1 MLGVLKRRW
10 KPTKRAPS
18 VRGPDSPLS
27 SDLALD
33 KPRPIPSPRQIH
45 PLYGEKAGLLGY
57 CDPVGNAE
65 NFPPAPNIV
74 VEGGRIEFVRPS
86 QDGTTTPRRNTM
98 SRGSQTFN
106 EESEKSDPAKVRTA
120 HRDADPPLSSTACIS
135 ESLEERVQELEQA
148 LQAERLAAQRDRATI
163 TKLQRQINKGG
174 KEREEPSSLGER
186 HVRRPTGCVPAATI
200 SEQLRQHPAE
210 GGGDRSGL
218 RSGPSSKVT
227 RETTETGLAEE
238 EQETLEKKEVEGDS
252 SVVGSS
258 SSSSSG
264 GGSSGVVGDSERT
277 GRVQDKNTDVASGSS
292 GVSGVR
298 ARLSYRSGTLRLL
311 KGLVEG
317 PIGRVAAR
325 VHRWGTA
332 GGVNPSAPS
341 GRGECPGGEGTPR
354 RNVLDATKNC
364 RLMGANLTKQSRRE
378 ATQRDVERERRQ
390 RMEAEARV
398 REATAEAERA
408 RSRVHHL
415 QRELARMEETSRGL
429 LQHKHRAEQL
439 KQEKTALT
447 LSYEARVHQY
457 QAQISK
463 LQLENE
469 SMRGQLRGLEAAC
482 AGEVHAA
489 LVARL
494 ATLETEHAALARD
507 ADAQRRQY
515 ERCLDDV
522 ANQVVRALLSQ
533 KGLREEIGALQRRI
547 RELEAQNRAL
557 SGLLAQAATPG
568 TPSELIQGILEAGP
582 AAVVAALG
590 LDPSWVPLARPRSL
604 NLQIP
609 VMAATKCR
617 RNRPLAQKP
626 SEEEGSESPESGNRD
641 EGYSTMSSDVQGEGA
656 RQEPS
661 RGLEDLKEATDE
673 TEADVSPDAR
683 LVTLDAGDPD
693 VLFLPLNLTVGI
705 NPRHSYPPTKDLL
718 PYQHVMRSFSDSH
731 LCLKLTTT
739 TNFTPYKLPSPMG
752 SSSLLLVE
760 EEGWDAE
767 YVQQWLRLDD
777 SRSAQQHRDLLE
789 LEYDRAELED
799 WSFSLSTEDLV
810 PNESMV
816 WKEPATTTTP
826 ALPAIKE
833 HNPLEL
839 EEDAN
844 ECLWNGASYLADR
857 TGGELVALLMDART
871 TASWPYATSPGA
883 SWSSEDGALE
893 NSSKRSSAALS
904 GCSDDAESPSIGTDF
919 TRDFYRLVKFESTKS
934 LASTSSRSGRPPP
947 DREQAL
953 QSVLSFIAE
962 QQMYLAEVPSNILEQ
977 NNSTTEVLEEAG
989 NKDDCGTEAMCA
1001 DIETSVDQENSH
1013 GENIVETSS
1022 NDDLLD
1028 QIPVPSLAPEER
1040 IISAVACNG
1049 GVSYTT
1055 VAPSELG
1062 AVPEEDEEAATSSTP
1077 STVVS
1082 PARAPLLVEGR
1093 NRSLSFHERATSK
1106 DVIDEL
1112 NRMIRKGEETLL
1124 QDSQVPLEKLDL
1136 ACCCPTGWV
1145 HVERDIDFTDPK
1157 ARANLLDVMLA
1168 SSESSSATS
1177 SSGSA
1182 GSDSGDEPPDYR
1194 HLHRLHRY
1202 RRQKK
1207 EPV

>member
-10 KPTKRAPS
+10 KPSKRAS
-18 VRGPDSPLS
+18 NGRGTEANLGAE
-27 SDLALD
+27 LALD
-33 KPRPIPSPRQIH
+33 KPRPVASPRQIH

-57 CDPVGNAE
+57 CDSVGNTE
-65 NFPPAPNIV
+65 TFPPPPNIV

-86 QDGTTTPRRNTM
+86 QDIATTPRRNTV
-98 SRGSQTFN
+98 SRGSQTLADQP
-106 EESEKSDPAKVRTA
+106 EKSDPAK
-120 HRDADPPLSSTACIS
+120 
-135 ESLEERVQELEQA
+135 ESLEERVQELERT
-148 LQAERLAAQRDRATI
+148 LQAERAAAQRDRATI
-163 TKLQRQINKGG
+163 TRLQRQINK
-174 KEREEPSSLGER
+174 
-186 HVRRPTGCVPAATI
+186 
-200 SEQLRQHPAE
+200 
-210 GGGDRSGL
+210 
-218 RSGPSSKVT
+218 
-227 RETTETGLAEE
+227 
-238 EQETLEKKEVEGDS
+238 
-252 SVVGSS
+252 
-258 SSSSSG
+258 
-264 GGSSGVVGDSERT
+264 
-277 GRVQDKNTDVASGSS
+277 
-292 GVSGVR
+292 
-298 ARLSYRSGTLRLL
+298 
-311 KGLVEG
+311 
-317 PIGRVAAR
+317 
-325 VHRWGTA
+325 
-332 GGVNPSAPS
+332 
-341 GRGECPGGEGTPR
+341 
-354 RNVLDATKNC
+354 
-364 RLMGANLTKQSRRE
+364 RE

-408 RSRVHHL
+408 RTRVHHL
-415 QRELARMEETSRGL
+415 QRELVRMEESARGI
-429 LQHKHRAEQL
+429 LQQKQRAEQL

-447 LSYEARVHQY
+447 LSYE
-457 QAQISK
+457 
-463 LQLENE
+463 
-469 SMRGQLRGLEAAC
+469 
-482 AGEVHAA
+482 
-489 LVARL
+489 
-494 ATLETEHAALARD
+494 
-507 ADAQRRQY
+507 
-515 ERCLDDV
+515 
-522 ANQVVRALLSQ
+522 
-533 KGLREEIGALQRRI
+533 GLREEIGALQRRI

-557 SGLLAQAATPG
+557 SGLLAQATSPG
-568 TPSELIQGILEAGP
+568 SPTDLIHGILEAGP
-582 AAVVAALG
+582 AALVAALS
-590 LDPSWVPLARPRSL
+590 LDAAWVPLTRPRSL

-609 VMAATKCR
+609 VMATAKCR
-617 RNRPLAQKP
+617 RARPLGQKP

-641 EGYSTMSSDVQGEGA
+641 EGYSTMSSDVQGEGT
-656 RQEPS
+656 RQEPA

-739 TNFTPYKLPSPMG
+739 ASLSPYNIASPSG
-752 SSSLLLVE
+752 SSVVLVE

-777 SRSAQQHRDLLE
+777 TRSAQQHRDLLE

-799 WSFSLSTEDLV
+799 WSFSLSTEDLAQG
-810 PNESMV
+810 EST
-816 WKEPATTTTP
+816 WKEPAITP

-833 HNPLEL
+833 QNPLEL

-857 TGGELVALLMDART
+857 AGGELVALLMDART
-871 TASWPYATSPGA
+871 SGPWPYASSPGA
-883 SWSSEDGALE
+883 SWSSEEGGPE

-904 GCSDDAESPSIGTDF
+904 GCSDDPDSPSVGTDF

-934 LASTSSRSGRPPP
+934 LASTSSRGGKPPE
-947 DREQAL
+947 REQAL
-953 QSVLSFIAE
+953 QNVLSFIAE
-962 QQMYLAEVPSNILEQ
+962 QQMYLAELPHHYHDPANCNETPNPGEAAIAACAVSQNERVCETAESGSGDKENGGHENPLEMEPSDDILEQ
-977 NNSTTEVLEEAG
+977 IL
-989 NKDDCGTEAMCA
+989 
-1001 DIETSVDQENSH
+1001 
-1013 GENIVETSS
+1013 
-1022 NDDLLD
+1022 
-1028 QIPVPSLAPEER
+1028 VPSLAPDER
-1040 IISAVACNG
+1040 IISTVSCNG
-1049 GVSYTT
+1049 GISYTT

-1082 PARAPLLVEGR
+1082 PARGPLLVEGR
-1093 NRSLSFHERATSK
+1093 DRTFSFHERATSK

-1112 NRMIRKGEETLL
+1112 NRMIRKGEDHPAS
-1124 QDSQVPLEKLDL
+1124 QDAAQTVLEKLDL

-1207 EPV
+1207 ASAAQAQRVLRIPSAWGASARPSIIGRDDFFVRYGDKEREAVATFDFLNDICTLSSPSDSNSSLLDIAESPSFNADCKDDLMKISPL

>member
-10 KPTKRAPS
+10 KPSKRAS
-18 VRGPDSPLS
+18 SGRGPDSPLS

-33 KPRPIPSPRQIH
+33 KPRPTPSPRQIH

-57 CDPVGNAE
+57 CDTVGNTE

-86 QDGTTTPRRNTM
+86 QDGTTTSRRNTM
-98 SRGSQTFN
+98 SRASQTFN
-106 EESEKSDPAKVRTA
+106 EQQEKSDPAK
-120 HRDADPPLSSTACIS
+120 

-148 LQAERLAAQRDRATI
+148 LLAERIAAQRDRATI
-163 TKLQRQINKGG
+163 TKLQRQINK
-174 KEREEPSSLGER
+174 
-186 HVRRPTGCVPAATI
+186 
-200 SEQLRQHPAE
+200 
-210 GGGDRSGL
+210 
-218 RSGPSSKVT
+218 
-227 RETTETGLAEE
+227 
-238 EQETLEKKEVEGDS
+238 
-252 SVVGSS
+252 
-258 SSSSSG
+258 
-264 GGSSGVVGDSERT
+264 
-277 GRVQDKNTDVASGSS
+277 
-292 GVSGVR
+292 
-298 ARLSYRSGTLRLL
+298 
-311 KGLVEG
+311 
-317 PIGRVAAR
+317 
-325 VHRWGTA
+325 
-332 GGVNPSAPS
+332 
-341 GRGECPGGEGTPR
+341 
-354 RNVLDATKNC
+354 
-364 RLMGANLTKQSRRE
+364 RE

-390 RMEAEARV
+390 RMEAEVRV

-415 QRELARMEETSRGL
+415 QRELARMEESSRSL
-429 LQHKHRAEQL
+429 LQQKHRAEQL

-482 AGEVHAA
+482 AGEVHAT

-557 SGLLAQAATPG
+557 SGLLAQAASPG
-568 TPSELIQGILEAGP
+568 SPTELIQGILEAGP
-582 AAVVAALG
+582 AALVAALG
-590 LDPSWVPLARPRSL
+590 LDPAWVPLSRPRSL

-617 RNRPLAQKP
+617 RSRPLAQKP

-641 EGYSTMSSDVQGEGA
+641 EGYSTMSSDVQGEGT

-661 RGLEDLKEATDE
+661 ARGLEDLKEATDE

-683 LVTLDAGDPD
+683 LVALDTGDPD

-739 TNFTPYKLPSPMG
+739 ANFTPYKLPSPMG

-810 PNESMV
+810 QNESAM
-816 WKEPATTTTP
+816 WKEQPATTNTP

-833 HNPLEL
+833 HNLVEL

-857 TGGELVALLMDART
+857 AGGELVALLMDAR
-871 TASWPYATSPGA
+871 ANGPWPYASSPGA
-883 SWSSEDGALE
+883 SWSSEEGALE

-904 GCSDDAESPSIGTDF
+904 GCSDDPDTPSIGTDF

-962 QQMYLAEVPSNILEQ
+962 QQMYLAELPNNPVEPHNVSHSTEEMDTNKNDSMGETKITELEGSSVQ
-977 NNSTTEVLEEAG
+977 ENTG
-989 NKDDCGTEAMCA
+989 NA
-1001 DIETSVDQENSH
+1001 IETSN
-1013 GENIVETSS
+1013 
-1022 NDDLLD
+1022 NDELLD
-1028 QIPVPSLAPEER
+1028 QIQVPPLAPEER
-1040 IISAVACNG
+1040 IVSAVSCNG
-1049 GVSYTT
+1049 GISYTT

-1082 PARAPLLVEGR
+1082 PARATLLVEGR
-1093 NRSLSFHERATSK
+1093 DRTLSFHERATSK

-1112 NRMIRKGEETLL
+1112 NRMIRKGEDNTNNANNE
-1124 QDSQVPLEKLDL
+1124 SQVHLEKLDL

-1207 EPV
+1207 ASAAQAHRVLRLPSTWGSSRPSIIGRGDDFFVRYGDKEREAVASFDFLDEFVAATMTTATVPSSSLGSDGSPLDLDDDAPSTDLNSDIMKLSPL

>member
-1 MLGVLKRRW
+1 
-10 KPTKRAPS
+10 
-18 VRGPDSPLS
+18 
-27 SDLALD
+27 
-33 KPRPIPSPRQIH
+33 
-45 PLYGEKAGLLGY
+45 
-57 CDPVGNAE
+57 
-65 NFPPAPNIV
+65 
-74 VEGGRIEFVRPS
+74 
-86 QDGTTTPRRNTM
+86 M
-98 SRGSQTFN
+98 SRGSQTFSD
-106 EESEKSDPAKVRTA
+106 ESEKSDPAKVRSA
-120 HRDADPPLSSTACIS
+120 EWCIGNPLLSSRACIN

-148 LQAERLAAQRDRATI
+148 LQAERFAAQRDRATI
-163 TKLQRQINKGG
+163 TKLQRQINK
-174 KEREEPSSLGER
+174 
-186 HVRRPTGCVPAATI
+186 
-200 SEQLRQHPAE
+200 
-210 GGGDRSGL
+210 
-218 RSGPSSKVT
+218 
-227 RETTETGLAEE
+227 
-238 EQETLEKKEVEGDS
+238 
-252 SVVGSS
+252 
-258 SSSSSG
+258 
-264 GGSSGVVGDSERT
+264 
-277 GRVQDKNTDVASGSS
+277 
-292 GVSGVR
+292 
-298 ARLSYRSGTLRLL
+298 
-311 KGLVEG
+311 
-317 PIGRVAAR
+317 
-325 VHRWGTA
+325 
-332 GGVNPSAPS
+332 
-341 GRGECPGGEGTPR
+341 
-354 RNVLDATKNC
+354 
-364 RLMGANLTKQSRRE
+364 RE

-507 ADAQRRQY
+507 ADAQRHQY

-547 RELEAQNRAL
+547 RELEAQNRTL
-557 SGLLAQAATPG
+557 SGLLAQAASPG
-568 TPSELIQGILEAGP
+568 SPTELIQGILEAGP

-590 LDPSWVPLARPRSL
+590 LDPAWVPLARPRSL

-683 LVTLDAGDPD
+683 LVALDAGDPD

-739 TNFTPYKLPSPMG
+739 TNFTPYKLSSPIG

-810 PNESMV
+810 QNESTV
-816 WKEPATTTTP
+816 WKEPATTTTTP

-857 TGGELVALLMDART
+857 TGGELVALLMDARAT
-871 TASWPYATSPGA
+871 GSWPYATSPGA
-883 SWSSEDGALE
+883 SWSSEEGALE

-904 GCSDDAESPSIGTDF
+904 GCSDDPDSPSVGTDF

-962 QQMYLAEVPSNILEQ
+962 QQMYLAELPNNLLEHGNVPLA
-977 NNSTTEVLEEAG
+977 TEVVEETE
-989 NKDDCGTEAMCA
+989 NKDERGTEAMCTE
-1001 DIETSVDQENSH
+1001 IETSVDQDNSNTENV
-1013 GENIVETSS
+1013 VETSS

-1093 NRSLSFHERATSK
+1093 DRSLSFHERATSK

-1112 NRMIRKGEETLL
+1112 NRMIRKGEEHTVTHE
-1124 QDSQVPLEKLDL
+1124 SQVPLEKLDL

-1157 ARANLLDVMLA
+1157 ARANLLDVMLE

-1207 EPV
+1207 ASAAQAHRVLRLPSTWGSSRPSIIGRGEDFFVRYGDKEREAVASFDFLDEIVPPSSRGSNTSLIDLDDTPSAELRGDIMKLSPL

>member
-10 KPTKRAPS
+10 KPSKRAS
-18 VRGPDSPLS
+18 SGRGSDSPLS
-27 SDLALD
+27 SELALD

-57 CDPVGNAE
+57 YDAVGNTE

-86 QDGTTTPRRNTM
+86 HDGTTTRRNTV
-98 SRGSQTFN
+98 SRGSQTFI
-106 EESEKSDPAKVRTA
+106 EQQEKSDPAKE
-120 HRDADPPLSSTACIS
+120 C
-135 ESLEERVQELEQA
+135 LEERVLELEKL
-148 LQAERLAAQRDRATI
+148 LQNERAAAQRDRATI
-163 TKLQRQINKGG
+163 TKLQRQINK
-174 KEREEPSSLGER
+174 
-186 HVRRPTGCVPAATI
+186 
-200 SEQLRQHPAE
+200 
-210 GGGDRSGL
+210 
-218 RSGPSSKVT
+218 
-227 RETTETGLAEE
+227 
-238 EQETLEKKEVEGDS
+238 
-252 SVVGSS
+252 
-258 SSSSSG
+258 
-264 GGSSGVVGDSERT
+264 
-277 GRVQDKNTDVASGSS
+277 
-292 GVSGVR
+292 
-298 ARLSYRSGTLRLL
+298 
-311 KGLVEG
+311 
-317 PIGRVAAR
+317 
-325 VHRWGTA
+325 
-332 GGVNPSAPS
+332 
-341 GRGECPGGEGTPR
+341 
-354 RNVLDATKNC
+354 
-364 RLMGANLTKQSRRE
+364 RE
-378 ATQRDVERERRQ
+378 ATQRDVERERRL
-390 RMEAEARV
+390 RMEAESRV

-408 RSRVHHL
+408 RARVHHL

-429 LQHKHRAEQL
+429 LQHKQRAEQL
-439 KQEKTALT
+439 KQERTALT
-447 LSYEARVHQY
+447 LSYETRVHQY
-457 QAQISK
+457 QNQISK

-494 ATLETEHAALARD
+494 ATLETEHVALARD

-533 KGLREEIGALQRRI
+533 KGLREEIGTLQRRI

-557 SGLLAQAATPG
+557 SGLLAQATSAASPG
-568 TPSELIQGILEAGP
+568 SPTELIQSIIEAGP
-582 AAVVAALG
+582 AALVAALG
-590 LDPSWVPLARPRSL
+590 LDASWVPLSRPRSL
-604 NLQIP
+604 NLKIP
-609 VMAATKCR
+609 VMATTKCR
-617 RNRPLAQKP
+617 RNRPLGQKA

-656 RQEPS
+656 RQEPA

-683 LVTLDAGDPD
+683 LVALDTADPD

-705 NPRHSYPPTKDLL
+705 NPRHSYPPSKDLL

-731 LCLKLTTT
+731 LYLKLAAATANLTHS
-739 TNFTPYKLPSPMG
+739 PYNIPSPAG

-799 WSFSLSTEDLV
+799 WSFSLSSEDLRAE
-810 PNESMV
+810 PT
-816 WKEPATTTTP
+816 WKEETRPLAPT
-826 ALPAIKE
+826 LPAIKE
-833 HNPLEL
+833 HNPIEL

-857 TGGELVALLMDART
+857 TGGELVALLMDTR
-871 TASWPYATSPGA
+871 SSGPWPYASSPGA
-883 SWSSEDGALE
+883 SWSSEDGILE
-893 NSSKRSSAALS
+893 CSSKRSSAALS
-904 GCSDDAESPSIGTDF
+904 GYSDDQDSPSIVADYEYKGDNGVLIDHEGSGDPKPSAEATE
-919 TRDFYRLVKFESTKS
+919 RL
-934 LASTSSRSGRPPP
+934 P
-947 DREQAL
+947 
-953 QSVLSFIAE
+953 
-962 QQMYLAEVPSNILEQ
+962 EVP
-977 NNSTTEVLEEAG
+977 
-989 NKDDCGTEAMCA
+989 
-1001 DIETSVDQENSH
+1001 
-1013 GENIVETSS
+1013 
-1022 NDDLLD
+1022 
-1028 QIPVPSLAPEER
+1028 PVPSGQSGEQFER
-1040 IISAVACNG
+1040 IQGISSLPDDRIVPCTG
-1049 GVSYTT
+1049 LG
-1055 VAPSELG
+1055 ELG
-1062 AVPEEDEEAATSSTP
+1062 AVPEEDEEGATSSTP

-1082 PARAPLLVEGR
+1082 PARAPLLIEGQD
-1093 NRSLSFHERATSK
+1093 RSISFHERATSK
-1106 DVIDEL
+1106 DVINEL
-1112 NRMIRKGEETLL
+1112 NRMIRKGEEN
-1124 QDSQVPLEKLDL
+1124 QNQSQEQNVSIDKLDL

-1182 GSDSGDEPPDYR
+1182 GSDSGDEPSDYR

-1207 EPV
+1207 ASAVQAHRVLRLTSSWGSTRPSIIGRGDDFYVRYGDKEREAVASFDFLDDITANSSSSGELDDLLPTTEFMKVSPL

>member
-10 KPTKRAPS
+10 KPSKRASS

-106 EESEKSDPAKVRTA
+106 DEPEKSDPAK
-120 HRDADPPLSSTACIS
+120 

-148 LQAERLAAQRDRATI
+148 LQAERVAAQRDRATI
-163 TKLQRQINKGG
+163 TKLQRQINK
-174 KEREEPSSLGER
+174 
-186 HVRRPTGCVPAATI
+186 
-200 SEQLRQHPAE
+200 
-210 GGGDRSGL
+210 
-218 RSGPSSKVT
+218 
-227 RETTETGLAEE
+227 
-238 EQETLEKKEVEGDS
+238 
-252 SVVGSS
+252 
-258 SSSSSG
+258 
-264 GGSSGVVGDSERT
+264 
-277 GRVQDKNTDVASGSS
+277 
-292 GVSGVR
+292 
-298 ARLSYRSGTLRLL
+298 
-311 KGLVEG
+311 
-317 PIGRVAAR
+317 
-325 VHRWGTA
+325 
-332 GGVNPSAPS
+332 
-341 GRGECPGGEGTPR
+341 
-354 RNVLDATKNC
+354 
-364 RLMGANLTKQSRRE
+364 RE

-415 QRELARMEETSRGL
+415 QRELARMEESSRGL

-557 SGLLAQAATPG
+557 SGLLAQAASPG
-568 TPSELIQGILEAGP
+568 SPTELIQGILEAGP

-590 LDPSWVPLARPRSL
+590 LDPAWVPLSRPRSL

-683 LVTLDAGDPD
+683 LVALDAGDPD

-810 PNESMV
+810 QNESTV
-816 WKEPATTTTP
+816 WKEPAPTATP

-844 ECLWNGASYLADR
+844 ECLWNDASYLADR
-857 TGGELVALLMDART
+857 TGGELVALLMDARAT
-871 TASWPYATSPGA
+871 GSWPYATSPGA
-883 SWSSEDGALE
+883 SWSSEEGALE

-904 GCSDDAESPSIGTDF
+904 GCSDDPDSPSIGTDF

-962 QQMYLAEVPSNILEQ
+962 QQMYLAELPNNLLEHNNAPLASEVP
-977 NNSTTEVLEEAG
+977 EEAE
-989 NKDDCGTEAMCA
+989 NKEECGTEALCTEM
-1001 DIETSVDQENSH
+1001 ETSVDQENTDA
-1013 GENIVETSS
+1013 ENIVETSS

-1028 QIPVPSLAPEER
+1028 QITVPFLAPEER

-1082 PARAPLLVEGR
+1082 PARAPLLIEGR
-1093 NRSLSFHERATSK
+1093 DRSLSFHERATSK

-1112 NRMIRKGEETLL
+1112 NRMIRKGEENTHN
-1124 QDSQVPLEKLDL
+1124 QDTQLPLEKLDL

-1207 EPV
+1207 VTTTKKFRRKQLLSCSLRVID

>member
-10 KPTKRAPS
+10 KPSKRASS

-57 CDPVGNAE
+57 CDPLGNAE

-106 EESEKSDPAKVRTA
+106 DESEKSDPAK
-120 HRDADPPLSSTACIS
+120 

-163 TKLQRQINKGG
+163 TKLQRQINK
-174 KEREEPSSLGER
+174 
-186 HVRRPTGCVPAATI
+186 
-200 SEQLRQHPAE
+200 
-210 GGGDRSGL
+210 
-218 RSGPSSKVT
+218 
-227 RETTETGLAEE
+227 
-238 EQETLEKKEVEGDS
+238 
-252 SVVGSS
+252 
-258 SSSSSG
+258 
-264 GGSSGVVGDSERT
+264 
-277 GRVQDKNTDVASGSS
+277 
-292 GVSGVR
+292 
-298 ARLSYRSGTLRLL
+298 
-311 KGLVEG
+311 
-317 PIGRVAAR
+317 
-325 VHRWGTA
+325 
-332 GGVNPSAPS
+332 
-341 GRGECPGGEGTPR
+341 
-354 RNVLDATKNC
+354 
-364 RLMGANLTKQSRRE
+364 RE

-557 SGLLAQAATPG
+557 SGLLAQAANPG
-568 TPSELIQGILEAGP
+568 SPTELIQGILEAGP
-582 AAVVAALG
+582 AALVAALG
-590 LDPSWVPLARPRSL
+590 LDPAWVPLSRPRSL

-683 LVTLDAGDPD
+683 LVALDAGDPD

-777 SRSAQQHRDLLE
+777 SRSAQQHRDHLE

-810 PNESMV
+810 QNESTV
-816 WKEPATTTTP
+816 WKEPSTTTTP

-857 TGGELVALLMDART
+857 TGGELVALLMDARAT
-871 TASWPYATSPGA
+871 GSWPYATSPGA
-883 SWSSEDGALE
+883 SWSSEEGAFE

-904 GCSDDAESPSIGTDF
+904 GCSDDPDSPSIGTDF

-962 QQMYLAEVPSNILEQ
+962 QQMYLAELPNNLLEH
-977 NNSTTEVLEEAG
+977 NSATLATEVLEETEH
-989 NKDDCGTEAMCA
+989 KDESGTEAMCA
-1001 DIETSVDQENSH
+1001 EIETSVDQDSSNI
-1013 GENIVETSS
+1013 ENIAETSS

-1093 NRSLSFHERATSK
+1093 DRSLSFHERATSK

-1112 NRMIRKGEETLL
+1112 NRMIRKGEENTVT
-1124 QDSQVPLEKLDL
+1124 QETQVPLEKLDL

-1157 ARANLLDVMLA
+1157 ARANLLDVMLE

-1207 EPV
+1207 DGSSYAVCFDCHKKSYVVRLSDDQFL

>member
-10 KPTKRAPS
+10 KPSKRASS
-18 VRGPDSPLS
+18 VRGPDSPLN

-86 QDGTTTPRRNTM
+86 QDGTTTPRRNTT

-106 EESEKSDPAKVRTA
+106 DEPEKSDPAKVRNWQR
-120 HRDADPPLSSTACIS
+120 HNNILSPSLLKTVSDLTFEYCNINHQLE

-148 LQAERLAAQRDRATI
+148 LQAERVAAQRDRATI
-163 TKLQRQINKGG
+163 TKLQRQINK
-174 KEREEPSSLGER
+174 
-186 HVRRPTGCVPAATI
+186 
-200 SEQLRQHPAE
+200 
-210 GGGDRSGL
+210 
-218 RSGPSSKVT
+218 
-227 RETTETGLAEE
+227 
-238 EQETLEKKEVEGDS
+238 
-252 SVVGSS
+252 
-258 SSSSSG
+258 
-264 GGSSGVVGDSERT
+264 
-277 GRVQDKNTDVASGSS
+277 
-292 GVSGVR
+292 
-298 ARLSYRSGTLRLL
+298 
-311 KGLVEG
+311 
-317 PIGRVAAR
+317 
-325 VHRWGTA
+325 
-332 GGVNPSAPS
+332 
-341 GRGECPGGEGTPR
+341 
-354 RNVLDATKNC
+354 
-364 RLMGANLTKQSRRE
+364 RE

-415 QRELARMEETSRGL
+415 QRELARMEESSRGL

-533 KGLREEIGALQRRI
+533 KSLREEIGALQRRI

-557 SGLLAQAATPG
+557 SGLLAQAASPG
-568 TPSELIQGILEAGP
+568 SPSELIQGILEAGP

-590 LDPSWVPLARPRSL
+590 LDPSWVPLSRPRSL

-683 LVTLDAGDPD
+683 LVALDAGDPD

-810 PNESMV
+810 QNETTV
-816 WKEPATTTTP
+816 WKEPVPTP

-857 TGGELVALLMDART
+857 TGGELVALLMDARAT
-871 TASWPYATSPGA
+871 GSWPYATSPGA
-883 SWSSEDGALE
+883 SWSSEEGVLE

-904 GCSDDAESPSIGTDF
+904 GCSDDPDSPSIGTDF

-962 QQMYLAEVPSNILEQ
+962 QQMYLAELPNNLLEH
-977 NNSTTEVLEEAG
+977 NASLTTEALEKTE
-989 NKDDCGTEAMCA
+989 NKDECGTEGMC
-1001 DIETSVDQENSH
+1001 IEMETSIDQDNSNAD
-1013 GENIVETSS
+1013 NIVETSS

-1028 QIPVPSLAPEER
+1028 QIPVPPLAPEER

-1082 PARAPLLVEGR
+1082 PARAPLLIEGR
-1093 NRSLSFHERATSK
+1093 DRSLSFHERATSK

-1112 NRMIRKGEETLL
+1112 NRMIRKGEEHNLNQETHL
-1124 QDSQVPLEKLDL
+1124 PLEKLDL

-1168 SSESSSATS
+1168 SSESSSAAS
-1177 SSGSA
+1177 SNGSA

-1207 EPV
+1207 ASAAQAHRVLRLPSTWGSSRPSIIGRGDDFFVRYGDKEREAVASFDFLDEFVAPSLTGSNASLIDLDDTPSPDLHSDIMTLSPL

>member
-1 MLGVLKRRW
+1 
-10 KPTKRAPS
+10 
-18 VRGPDSPLS
+18 
-27 SDLALD
+27 
-33 KPRPIPSPRQIH
+33 
-45 PLYGEKAGLLGY
+45 
-57 CDPVGNAE
+57 
-65 NFPPAPNIV
+65 
-74 VEGGRIEFVRPS
+74 
-86 QDGTTTPRRNTM
+86 M
-98 SRGSQTFN
+98 SRGSQTFSD
-106 EESEKSDPAKVRTA
+106 ESEKSDPAKVRSA
-120 HRDADPPLSSTACIS
+120 EWCIGNPLLSSRACIN

-148 LQAERLAAQRDRATI
+148 LQAERFAAQRDRATI
-163 TKLQRQINKGG
+163 TKLQRQINK
-174 KEREEPSSLGER
+174 
-186 HVRRPTGCVPAATI
+186 
-200 SEQLRQHPAE
+200 
-210 GGGDRSGL
+210 
-218 RSGPSSKVT
+218 
-227 RETTETGLAEE
+227 
-238 EQETLEKKEVEGDS
+238 
-252 SVVGSS
+252 
-258 SSSSSG
+258 
-264 GGSSGVVGDSERT
+264 
-277 GRVQDKNTDVASGSS
+277 
-292 GVSGVR
+292 
-298 ARLSYRSGTLRLL
+298 
-311 KGLVEG
+311 
-317 PIGRVAAR
+317 
-325 VHRWGTA
+325 
-332 GGVNPSAPS
+332 
-341 GRGECPGGEGTPR
+341 
-354 RNVLDATKNC
+354 
-364 RLMGANLTKQSRRE
+364 RE

-547 RELEAQNRAL
+547 RELEAQNRTL
-557 SGLLAQAATPG
+557 SGLLAQAASPG
-568 TPSELIQGILEAGP
+568 SPTELIQGILEAGP

-590 LDPSWVPLARPRSL
+590 LDPAWVPLARPRSL

-683 LVTLDAGDPD
+683 LVALDAGDPD

-739 TNFTPYKLPSPMG
+739 TNFTPYKLSSPIG

-810 PNESMV
+810 QNESTV
-816 WKEPATTTTP
+816 WKEPATTTTTP

-857 TGGELVALLMDART
+857 TGGELVALLMDARAT
-871 TASWPYATSPGA
+871 GSWPYATSPGA
-883 SWSSEDGALE
+883 SWSSEEGALE

-904 GCSDDAESPSIGTDF
+904 GCSDDPDSPSVGTDF

-962 QQMYLAEVPSNILEQ
+962 QQMYLAELPNNLLEHGNVPLA
-977 NNSTTEVLEEAG
+977 TEVVEETE
-989 NKDDCGTEAMCA
+989 NKDERGTEAMCTE
-1001 DIETSVDQENSH
+1001 IETSVDQDNSNTENV
-1013 GENIVETSS
+1013 VETSS

-1093 NRSLSFHERATSK
+1093 DRSLSFHERATSK

-1112 NRMIRKGEETLL
+1112 NRMIRKGEEHTVTHE
-1124 QDSQVPLEKLDL
+1124 SQVPLEKLDL

-1157 ARANLLDVMLA
+1157 ARANLLDVMLE

-1207 EPV
+1207 ASAAQAHRVLRLPSTWGSSRPSIIGRGEDFFVRYGDKEREAVASFDFLDEIVPPSSRGSNTSLIDLDDTPSAELRGDIMKLSPL

>member
-1 MLGVLKRRW
+1 MVM
-10 KPTKRAPS
+10 A
-18 VRGPDSPLS
+18 VY
-27 SDLALD
+27 
-33 KPRPIPSPRQIH
+33 H
-45 PLYGEKAGLLGY
+45 EK
-57 CDPVGNAE
+57 
-65 NFPPAPNIV
+65 
-74 VEGGRIEFVRPS
+74 
-86 QDGTTTPRRNTM
+86 T
-98 SRGSQTFN
+98 SRGCD
-106 EESEKSDPAKVRTA
+106 K
-120 HRDADPPLSSTACIS
+120 IS
-135 ESLEERVQELEQA
+135 RVE
-148 LQAERLAAQRDRATI
+148 
-163 TKLQRQINKGG
+163 
-174 KEREEPSSLGER
+174 
-186 HVRRPTGCVPAATI
+186 
-200 SEQLRQHPAE
+200 
-210 GGGDRSGL
+210 
-218 RSGPSSKVT
+218 
-227 RETTETGLAEE
+227 
-238 EQETLEKKEVEGDS
+238 
-252 SVVGSS
+252 
-258 SSSSSG
+258 
-264 GGSSGVVGDSERT
+264 
-277 GRVQDKNTDVASGSS
+277 
-292 GVSGVR
+292 
-298 ARLSYRSGTLRLL
+298 
-311 KGLVEG
+311 
-317 PIGRVAAR
+317 
-325 VHRWGTA
+325 
-332 GGVNPSAPS
+332 S
-341 GRGECPGGEGTPR
+341 GRR
-354 RNVLDATKNC
+354 RDEE
-364 RLMGANLTKQSRRE
+364 NLSNSERE

-390 RMEAEARV
+390 RMLAEARA
-398 REATAEAERA
+398 REATAQAERA
-408 RSRVHHL
+408 QSRVYGL
-415 QRELARMEETSRGL
+415 QRELTRMEGWTRF
-429 LQHKHRAEQL
+429 LQHHRHRAEQL
-439 KQEKTALT
+439 QKEKTALVH
-447 LSYEARVHQY
+447 SYEPRVRQY
-457 QAQISK
+457 QRQISK
-463 LQLENE
+463 LQQENE
-469 SMRGQLRGLEAAC
+469 SMRGQLRDLEAAC
-482 AGEVHAA
+482 TGEVHAA

-494 ATLETEHAALARD
+494 ATLETEHAALVRD

-557 SGLLAQAATPG
+557 SGLLAQAASPG
-568 TPSELIQGILEAGP
+568 SPTEFIQGILEAGP
-582 AAVVAALG
+582 GALVAALG
-590 LDPSWVPLARPRSL
+590 LESSWVPLSRPRSL

-617 RNRPLAQKP
+617 RNRLLAQKP

-656 RQEPS
+656 RQEPA

-731 LCLKLTTT
+731 LCLKLTAT

-777 SRSAQQHRDLLE
+777 SRSAQQHQDLLE

-799 WSFSLSTEDLV
+799 WSFSLSTEDLAQS
-810 PNESMV
+810 ESAA
-816 WKEPATTTTP
+816 WKEPTNTTTP

-857 TGGELVALLMDART
+857 AGGELVALLMDARAT
-871 TASWPYATSPGA
+871 GPWPYASSPGA
-883 SWSSEDGALE
+883 SWSSEEGVLE

-904 GCSDDAESPSIGTDF
+904 GCSDDPDSPSVGTDF

-962 QQMYLAEVPSNILEQ
+962 QQMYLAELPNNPLEH
-977 NNSTTEVLEEAG
+977 NASTLMTEVVEINESK
-989 NKDDCGTEAMCA
+989 NDCGTEAMCA
-1001 DIETSVDQENSH
+1001 EAEVSMEQEASGTMESNLETN
-1013 GENIVETSS
+1013 S
-1022 NDDLLD
+1022 NDELLD

-1049 GVSYTT
+1049 GVAYTT

-1082 PARAPLLVEGR
+1082 PARAPLLIEGR
-1093 NRSLSFHERATSK
+1093 DRSLSFHERATSK

-1112 NRMIRKGEETLL
+1112 NRMIRKGEDNNIS

-1207 EPV
+1207 ASAAQAHRVLRLPSAWGSSRPSIIGRGEDFFVRYGEKEREAVASFDFLDEMAHSSAGSLIDTEDASSAGLSGDIMKLSPL

>member
-10 KPTKRAPS
+10 KPSKRASS

-57 CDPVGNAE
+57 CDPLGNAE

-106 EESEKSDPAKVRTA
+106 DESEKSDPAK
-120 HRDADPPLSSTACIS
+120 

-148 LQAERLAAQRDRATI
+148 LQAERIAAQRDRATI
-163 TKLQRQINKGG
+163 TKLQRQINK
-174 KEREEPSSLGER
+174 
-186 HVRRPTGCVPAATI
+186 
-200 SEQLRQHPAE
+200 
-210 GGGDRSGL
+210 
-218 RSGPSSKVT
+218 
-227 RETTETGLAEE
+227 
-238 EQETLEKKEVEGDS
+238 
-252 SVVGSS
+252 
-258 SSSSSG
+258 
-264 GGSSGVVGDSERT
+264 
-277 GRVQDKNTDVASGSS
+277 
-292 GVSGVR
+292 
-298 ARLSYRSGTLRLL
+298 
-311 KGLVEG
+311 
-317 PIGRVAAR
+317 
-325 VHRWGTA
+325 
-332 GGVNPSAPS
+332 
-341 GRGECPGGEGTPR
+341 
-354 RNVLDATKNC
+354 
-364 RLMGANLTKQSRRE
+364 RE

-547 RELEAQNRAL
+547 RELESQNRAL
-557 SGLLAQAATPG
+557 SGLLAQAANPG
-568 TPSELIQGILEAGP
+568 SPTELIQGILEAGP

-590 LDPSWVPLARPRSL
+590 LDPAWVPLSRPRSL

-626 SEEEGSESPESGNRD
+626 PEEEGSESPESGNKD

-683 LVTLDAGDPD
+683 LVALDAGDPD

-767 YVQQWLRLDD
+767 YVQQWLRRNGGRRLKLEANFRLDD

-810 PNESMV
+810 QNESAV
-816 WKEPATTTTP
+816 WKEPVTATATP

-857 TGGELVALLMDART
+857 TGGELVALLMDARAT
-871 TASWPYATSPGA
+871 GSWPYATSPGA
-883 SWSSEDGALE
+883 SWSSEEGAFE

-904 GCSDDAESPSIGTDF
+904 GCSDDPDSPSIGTDF

-962 QQMYLAEVPSNILEQ
+962 QQMYLAELPNNLLEH
-977 NNSTTEVLEEAG
+977 NGATLTTEVLEETD
-989 NKDDCGTEAMCA
+989 NKDERGTEGMCNEM
-1001 DIETSVDQENSH
+1001 ETSVDQDRSNAENA
-1013 GENIVETSS
+1013 GETSS

-1049 GVSYTT
+1049 GVTYTT

-1082 PARAPLLVEGR
+1082 PARAPLLIEGR
-1093 NRSLSFHERATSK
+1093 DRSLSFHERATSK

-1112 NRMIRKGEETLL
+1112 NRMIRKGEENTVT
-1124 QDSQVPLEKLDL
+1124 QETQVPLEKLDL

-1157 ARANLLDVMLA
+1157 ARANLLDVMLE

-1207 EPV
+1207 ASAAQAHRVLRLPSTWGSSRPSIIGRGDDFFVRYGDKEREAVASFDFLDEIVAPSSTGSNASLIDLDETPSAELRGDVMKLSPL

>member
-10 KPTKRAPS
+10 KPSK
-18 VRGPDSPLS
+18 
-27 SDLALD
+27 
-33 KPRPIPSPRQIH
+33 RQIH

-57 CDPVGNAE
+57 CDPLGNAE

-106 EESEKSDPAKVRTA
+106 DESEKSDPAKVRTC
-120 HRDADPPLSSTACIS
+120 HCSITNSSLTSRACIN

-163 TKLQRQINKGG
+163 TKLQRQINK
-174 KEREEPSSLGER
+174 
-186 HVRRPTGCVPAATI
+186 
-200 SEQLRQHPAE
+200 
-210 GGGDRSGL
+210 
-218 RSGPSSKVT
+218 
-227 RETTETGLAEE
+227 
-238 EQETLEKKEVEGDS
+238 
-252 SVVGSS
+252 
-258 SSSSSG
+258 
-264 GGSSGVVGDSERT
+264 
-277 GRVQDKNTDVASGSS
+277 
-292 GVSGVR
+292 
-298 ARLSYRSGTLRLL
+298 
-311 KGLVEG
+311 
-317 PIGRVAAR
+317 
-325 VHRWGTA
+325 
-332 GGVNPSAPS
+332 
-341 GRGECPGGEGTPR
+341 
-354 RNVLDATKNC
+354 
-364 RLMGANLTKQSRRE
+364 RE

-557 SGLLAQAATPG
+557 SGLLAQAANPG
-568 TPSELIQGILEAGP
+568 SPTELIQGILEAGP
-582 AAVVAALG
+582 AALVAALG
-590 LDPSWVPLARPRSL
+590 LDPAWVPLSRPRSL

-683 LVTLDAGDPD
+683 LVALDAGDPD

-777 SRSAQQHRDLLE
+777 SRSAQQHRDHLE

-810 PNESMV
+810 QNESTV
-816 WKEPATTTTP
+816 WKEPSTTTTP

-857 TGGELVALLMDART
+857 TGGELVALLMDARAT
-871 TASWPYATSPGA
+871 GSWPYATSPGA
-883 SWSSEDGALE
+883 SWSSEEGAFE

-904 GCSDDAESPSIGTDF
+904 GCSDDPDSPSIGTDF

-962 QQMYLAEVPSNILEQ
+962 QQMYLAELPNNLLEH
-977 NNSTTEVLEEAG
+977 NSATLATEVLEETEH
-989 NKDDCGTEAMCA
+989 KDESGTEAMCA
-1001 DIETSVDQENSH
+1001 EIETSVDQDSSNI
-1013 GENIVETSS
+1013 ENIAETSS

-1093 NRSLSFHERATSK
+1093 DRSLSFHERATSK

-1112 NRMIRKGEETLL
+1112 NRMIRKGEENTVT
-1124 QDSQVPLEKLDL
+1124 QETQVPLEKLDL

-1157 ARANLLDVMLA
+1157 ARANLLDVMLE

-1207 EPV
+1207 ASAAQAHRVLRLPSTWGSSRPSIIGRGDDFFVRYGDKEREAVASFDFLDEIVAPSSTGSNASLIDLDDTPPTELRSDIMKLSPL

>member
-10 KPTKRAPS
+10 KPSKRASS

-57 CDPVGNAE
+57 CDPVGNTE

-106 EESEKSDPAKVRTA
+106 DETEKSDPAK
-120 HRDADPPLSSTACIS
+120 

-163 TKLQRQINKGG
+163 TKLQRQINK
-174 KEREEPSSLGER
+174 
-186 HVRRPTGCVPAATI
+186 
-200 SEQLRQHPAE
+200 
-210 GGGDRSGL
+210 
-218 RSGPSSKVT
+218 
-227 RETTETGLAEE
+227 
-238 EQETLEKKEVEGDS
+238 
-252 SVVGSS
+252 
-258 SSSSSG
+258 
-264 GGSSGVVGDSERT
+264 
-277 GRVQDKNTDVASGSS
+277 
-292 GVSGVR
+292 
-298 ARLSYRSGTLRLL
+298 
-311 KGLVEG
+311 
-317 PIGRVAAR
+317 
-325 VHRWGTA
+325 
-332 GGVNPSAPS
+332 
-341 GRGECPGGEGTPR
+341 
-354 RNVLDATKNC
+354 
-364 RLMGANLTKQSRRE
+364 RE

-390 RMEAEARV
+390 RMEAETRV
-398 REATAEAERA
+398 REVTAEAERA

-415 QRELARMEETSRGL
+415 QRELARMEESSRGL

-557 SGLLAQAATPG
+557 SGLLAQAASPG
-568 TPSELIQGILEAGP
+568 SPSELIQGILEAGP

-590 LDPSWVPLARPRSL
+590 LDPAWVPLSRPRSL

-609 VMAATKCR
+609 VMATTKCR

-683 LVTLDAGDPD
+683 LVALDAGDPD

-718 PYQHVMRSFSDSH
+718 SYQHVMRSFSDSH

-760 EEGWDAE
+760 EEDWDAE
-767 YVQQWLRLDD
+767 YVQQWIRLDD

-810 PNESMV
+810 QNESTV
-816 WKEPATTTTP
+816 WKEPAAITTP

-857 TGGELVALLMDART
+857 TRGELVALFMDARAT
-871 TASWPYATSPGA
+871 GSWPYATSPGA
-883 SWSSEDGALE
+883 SWSSEEGALE

-904 GCSDDAESPSIGTDF
+904 GCSDDPDSPSIGTDF

-962 QQMYLAEVPSNILEQ
+962 QQMYLTEVPNNLLER
-977 NNSTTEVLEEAG
+977 NNASLAAEVLEETESR
-989 NKDDCGTEAMCA
+989 DECGTEAVCSEM
-1001 DIETSVDQENSH
+1001 ETAVDQDNSH
-1013 GENIVETSS
+1013 AENIAETSS

-1062 AVPEEDEEAATSSTP
+1062 AVPEEDEEVATSSTP

-1093 NRSLSFHERATSK
+1093 DRSLSFHERATSK

-1112 NRMIRKGEETLL
+1112 NRMIRKGEENLINHEN
-1124 QDSQVPLEKLDL
+1124 QVPLEKLDL

-1207 EPV
+1207 ASAVHAHRVLRLPSTWGSSRPSIIERGDDFFVRYGDKEREAVASFDFLDEIVPPSSAGSNASLIDLDDTPSAEIHSDIMKLSPL

>member
-10 KPTKRAPS
+10 KPSKRASS

-106 EESEKSDPAKVRTA
+106 DEPEKSDPAK
-120 HRDADPPLSSTACIS
+120 

-148 LQAERLAAQRDRATI
+148 LQAERVAAQRDRATI
-163 TKLQRQINKGG
+163 TKLQRQINK
-174 KEREEPSSLGER
+174 
-186 HVRRPTGCVPAATI
+186 
-200 SEQLRQHPAE
+200 
-210 GGGDRSGL
+210 
-218 RSGPSSKVT
+218 
-227 RETTETGLAEE
+227 
-238 EQETLEKKEVEGDS
+238 
-252 SVVGSS
+252 
-258 SSSSSG
+258 
-264 GGSSGVVGDSERT
+264 
-277 GRVQDKNTDVASGSS
+277 
-292 GVSGVR
+292 
-298 ARLSYRSGTLRLL
+298 
-311 KGLVEG
+311 
-317 PIGRVAAR
+317 
-325 VHRWGTA
+325 
-332 GGVNPSAPS
+332 
-341 GRGECPGGEGTPR
+341 
-354 RNVLDATKNC
+354 
-364 RLMGANLTKQSRRE
+364 RE

-415 QRELARMEETSRGL
+415 QRELARMEESSRGL

-557 SGLLAQAATPG
+557 SGLLAQAASPG
-568 TPSELIQGILEAGP
+568 SPTELIQGILEAGP

-590 LDPSWVPLARPRSL
+590 LDPAWVPLSRPRSL

-683 LVTLDAGDPD
+683 LVALDAGDPD

-767 YVQQWLRLDD
+767 LDD

-810 PNESMV
+810 QNESTV
-816 WKEPATTTTP
+816 WKEPAPTATP

-844 ECLWNGASYLADR
+844 ECLWNDASYLADR
-857 TGGELVALLMDART
+857 TGGELVALLMDARAT
-871 TASWPYATSPGA
+871 GSWPYATSPGA
-883 SWSSEDGALE
+883 SWSSEEGALE

-904 GCSDDAESPSIGTDF
+904 GCSDDPDSPSIGTDF

-962 QQMYLAEVPSNILEQ
+962 QQMYLAELPNNLLEHNNAPLASEVP
-977 NNSTTEVLEEAG
+977 EEAE
-989 NKDDCGTEAMCA
+989 NKEECGTEALCTEM
-1001 DIETSVDQENSH
+1001 ETSVDQENTDA
-1013 GENIVETSS
+1013 ENIVETSS

-1028 QIPVPSLAPEER
+1028 QITVPFLAPEER

-1082 PARAPLLVEGR
+1082 PARAPLLIEGR
-1093 NRSLSFHERATSK
+1093 DRSLSFHERATSK

-1112 NRMIRKGEETLL
+1112 NRMIRKGEENTHN
-1124 QDSQVPLEKLDL
+1124 QDTQLPLEKLDL

-1207 EPV
+1207 ASAAQAHRVLRLPSTWGSSRPSIIGRGDDFFVRYGDKEREAVASFDFLDEIVAPSSTGSNASLIDSDDTPSAELHSDIMKLSPL

>member
-10 KPTKRAPS
+10 KPSKRASS

-57 CDPVGNAE
+57 CDPLGNAE

-106 EESEKSDPAKVRTA
+106 DESEKSDPAK
-120 HRDADPPLSSTACIS
+120 

-148 LQAERLAAQRDRATI
+148 LQAERIAAQRDRATI
-163 TKLQRQINKGG
+163 TKLQRQINK
-174 KEREEPSSLGER
+174 
-186 HVRRPTGCVPAATI
+186 
-200 SEQLRQHPAE
+200 
-210 GGGDRSGL
+210 
-218 RSGPSSKVT
+218 
-227 RETTETGLAEE
+227 
-238 EQETLEKKEVEGDS
+238 
-252 SVVGSS
+252 
-258 SSSSSG
+258 
-264 GGSSGVVGDSERT
+264 
-277 GRVQDKNTDVASGSS
+277 
-292 GVSGVR
+292 
-298 ARLSYRSGTLRLL
+298 
-311 KGLVEG
+311 
-317 PIGRVAAR
+317 
-325 VHRWGTA
+325 
-332 GGVNPSAPS
+332 
-341 GRGECPGGEGTPR
+341 
-354 RNVLDATKNC
+354 
-364 RLMGANLTKQSRRE
+364 RE

-547 RELEAQNRAL
+547 RELESQNRAL
-557 SGLLAQAATPG
+557 SGLLAQAANPG
-568 TPSELIQGILEAGP
+568 SPTELIQGILEAGP

-590 LDPSWVPLARPRSL
+590 LDPAWVPLSRPRSL

-626 SEEEGSESPESGNRD
+626 PEEEGSESPESGNKD

-683 LVTLDAGDPD
+683 LVALDAGDPD

-810 PNESMV
+810 QNESAV
-816 WKEPATTTTP
+816 WKEPVTATATP

-857 TGGELVALLMDART
+857 TGGELVALLMDARAT
-871 TASWPYATSPGA
+871 GSWPYATSPGA
-883 SWSSEDGALE
+883 SWSSEEGAFE

-904 GCSDDAESPSIGTDF
+904 GCSDDPDSPSIGTDF

-962 QQMYLAEVPSNILEQ
+962 QQMYLAELPNNLLEH
-977 NNSTTEVLEEAG
+977 NGATLTTEVLEETD
-989 NKDDCGTEAMCA
+989 NKDERGTEGMCNEM
-1001 DIETSVDQENSH
+1001 ETSVDQDRSNAENA
-1013 GENIVETSS
+1013 GETSS

-1049 GVSYTT
+1049 GVTYTT

-1082 PARAPLLVEGR
+1082 PARAPLLIEGR
-1093 NRSLSFHERATSK
+1093 DRSLSFHERATSK

-1112 NRMIRKGEETLL
+1112 NRMIRKGEENTVT
-1124 QDSQVPLEKLDL
+1124 QETQVPLEKLDL

-1157 ARANLLDVMLA
+1157 ARANLLDVMLE

-1207 EPV
+1207 ASAAQAHRVLRLPSTWGSSRPSIIGRGDDFFVRYGDKEREAVASFDFLDEIVAPSSTGSNASLIDLDETPSAELRGDVMKLSPL

>member
-10 KPTKRAPS
+10 KPSKRASS

-27 SDLALD
+27 SELTLD

-57 CDPVGNAE
+57 CDPVGNTE

-98 SRGSQTFN
+98 SRGSQTFSD
-106 EESEKSDPAKVRTA
+106 ESEKSDPAKVRSA
-120 HRDADPPLSSTACIS
+120 EWCIGNPLLSSRACIN

-148 LQAERLAAQRDRATI
+148 LQAERFAAQRDRATI
-163 TKLQRQINKGG
+163 TKLQRQINK
-174 KEREEPSSLGER
+174 
-186 HVRRPTGCVPAATI
+186 
-200 SEQLRQHPAE
+200 
-210 GGGDRSGL
+210 
-218 RSGPSSKVT
+218 
-227 RETTETGLAEE
+227 
-238 EQETLEKKEVEGDS
+238 
-252 SVVGSS
+252 
-258 SSSSSG
+258 
-264 GGSSGVVGDSERT
+264 
-277 GRVQDKNTDVASGSS
+277 
-292 GVSGVR
+292 
-298 ARLSYRSGTLRLL
+298 
-311 KGLVEG
+311 
-317 PIGRVAAR
+317 
-325 VHRWGTA
+325 
-332 GGVNPSAPS
+332 
-341 GRGECPGGEGTPR
+341 
-354 RNVLDATKNC
+354 
-364 RLMGANLTKQSRRE
+364 RE

-507 ADAQRRQY
+507 ADAQRHQY

-547 RELEAQNRAL
+547 RELEAQNRTL
-557 SGLLAQAATPG
+557 SGLLAQAASPG
-568 TPSELIQGILEAGP
+568 SPTELIQGILEAGP

-590 LDPSWVPLARPRSL
+590 LDPAWVPLARPRSL

-683 LVTLDAGDPD
+683 LVALDAGDPD

-739 TNFTPYKLPSPMG
+739 TNFTPYKLSSPIG

-810 PNESMV
+810 QNESTV
-816 WKEPATTTTP
+816 WKEPATTTTTP

-857 TGGELVALLMDART
+857 TGGELVALLMDARAT
-871 TASWPYATSPGA
+871 GSWPYATSPGA
-883 SWSSEDGALE
+883 SWSSEEGALE

-904 GCSDDAESPSIGTDF
+904 GCSDDPDSPSVGTDF

-962 QQMYLAEVPSNILEQ
+962 QQMYLAELPNNLLEHGNVPLA
-977 NNSTTEVLEEAG
+977 TEVVEETE
-989 NKDDCGTEAMCA
+989 NKDERGTEAMCTE
-1001 DIETSVDQENSH
+1001 IETSVDQDNSNTENV
-1013 GENIVETSS
+1013 VETSS

-1093 NRSLSFHERATSK
+1093 DRSLSFHERATSK

-1112 NRMIRKGEETLL
+1112 NRMIRKGEEHTVTHE
-1124 QDSQVPLEKLDL
+1124 SQVPLEKLDL

-1157 ARANLLDVMLA
+1157 ARANLLDVMLE

-1207 EPV
+1207 DGSSYAVCFDCHKKSYVVRLSDDQFL

>member
-10 KPTKRAPS
+10 KPSKRASS

-57 CDPVGNAE
+57 CDPLGNAE

-106 EESEKSDPAKVRTA
+106 DESEKSDPAKVRTC
-120 HRDADPPLSSTACIS
+120 HCSITSSSLTSRACIN

-163 TKLQRQINKGG
+163 TKLQRQINK
-174 KEREEPSSLGER
+174 
-186 HVRRPTGCVPAATI
+186 
-200 SEQLRQHPAE
+200 
-210 GGGDRSGL
+210 
-218 RSGPSSKVT
+218 
-227 RETTETGLAEE
+227 
-238 EQETLEKKEVEGDS
+238 ETLI
-252 SVVGSS
+252 
-258 SSSSSG
+258 
-264 GGSSGVVGDSERT
+264 
-277 GRVQDKNTDVASGSS
+277 
-292 GVSGVR
+292 
-298 ARLSYRSGTLRLL
+298 RLL
-311 KGLVEG
+311 
-317 PIGRVAAR
+317 
-325 VHRWGTA
+325 
-332 GGVNPSAPS
+332 
-341 GRGECPGGEGTPR
+341 
-354 RNVLDATKNC
+354 
-364 RLMGANLTKQSRRE
+364 QRE

-522 ANQVVRALLSQ
+522 ANQ
-533 KGLREEIGALQRRI
+533 GLREEIGALQRRI

-557 SGLLAQAATPG
+557 SGLLAQAANPG
-568 TPSELIQGILEAGP
+568 SPTELIQGILEAGP
-582 AAVVAALG
+582 AALVAALG
-590 LDPSWVPLARPRSL
+590 LDPAWVPLSRPRSL

-683 LVTLDAGDPD
+683 LVALDAGDPD

-731 LCLKLTTT
+731 LCLKLTAT

-777 SRSAQQHRDLLE
+777 SRSAQQHRDHLE

-810 PNESMV
+810 QNESTV
-816 WKEPATTTTP
+816 WKEPSTTTTP

-857 TGGELVALLMDART
+857 TGGELVALLMDARAT
-871 TASWPYATSPGA
+871 GSWPYATSPGA
-883 SWSSEDGALE
+883 SWSSEEGAFE

-904 GCSDDAESPSIGTDF
+904 GCSDDPDSPSIGTDF

-962 QQMYLAEVPSNILEQ
+962 QQMYLAELPNSLLEH
-977 NNSTTEVLEEAG
+977 NSTTLATEVLEETEH
-989 NKDDCGTEAMCA
+989 KDESGTEAMCA
-1001 DIETSVDQENSH
+1001 EIETSVDQDSSNI
-1013 GENIVETSS
+1013 ENIAETSS

-1093 NRSLSFHERATSK
+1093 DRSLSFHERATSK

-1112 NRMIRKGEETLL
+1112 NRMIRKGEENTVT
-1124 QDSQVPLEKLDL
+1124 QETQVPLEKLDL

-1157 ARANLLDVMLA
+1157 ARANLLDVMLE

-1207 EPV
+1207 ASAAQAHRVLRLPSTWGSSRPSIIGRGDDFFVRYGDKEREAVASFDFLDEIVAPSSTGSNASLIDLDDTPPTELRSDIMKLSPL

>member
-1 MLGVLKRRW
+1 MSILQKNW
-10 KPTKRAPS
+10 I
-18 VRGPDSPLS
+18 GPKLP
-27 SDLALD
+27 
-33 KPRPIPSPRQIH
+33 PIPVLIPV
-45 PLYGEKAGLLGY
+45 KNFTY
-57 CDPVGNAE
+57 C
-65 NFPPAPNIV
+65 PP
-74 VEGGRIEFVRPS
+74 
-86 QDGTTTPRRNTM
+86 
-98 SRGSQTFN
+98 
-106 EESEKSDPAKVRTA
+106 
-120 HRDADPPLSSTACIS
+120 
-135 ESLEERVQELEQA
+135 
-148 LQAERLAAQRDRATI
+148 
-163 TKLQRQINKGG
+163 
-174 KEREEPSSLGER
+174 
-186 HVRRPTGCVPAATI
+186 TI
-200 SEQLRQHPAE
+200 S
-210 GGGDRSGL
+210 
-218 RSGPSSKVT
+218 
-227 RETTETGLAEE
+227 
-238 EQETLEKKEVEGDS
+238 
-252 SVVGSS
+252 
-258 SSSSSG
+258 
-264 GGSSGVVGDSERT
+264 
-277 GRVQDKNTDVASGSS
+277 
-292 GVSGVR
+292 
-298 ARLSYRSGTLRLL
+298 
-311 KGLVEG
+311 
-317 PIGRVAAR
+317 I
-325 VHRWGTA
+325 
-332 GGVNPSAPS
+332 
-341 GRGECPGGEGTPR
+341 
-354 RNVLDATKNC
+354 
-364 RLMGANLTKQSRRE
+364 RE

-390 RMEAEARV
+390 RMEAEVRV

-415 QRELARMEETSRGL
+415 QRELARMEESSRSL
-429 LQHKHRAEQL
+429 LQQKHRAEQL

-482 AGEVHAA
+482 AGEVHAT

-557 SGLLAQAATPG
+557 SGLLAQAASPG
-568 TPSELIQGILEAGP
+568 SPTELIQGILEAGP
-582 AAVVAALG
+582 AALVAALG
-590 LDPSWVPLARPRSL
+590 LDPAWVPLSRPRSL

-617 RNRPLAQKP
+617 RSRPLAQKP

-641 EGYSTMSSDVQGEGA
+641 EGYSTMSSDVQGEGT

-661 RGLEDLKEATDE
+661 ARGLEDLKEATDE

-683 LVTLDAGDPD
+683 LVALDTGDPD

-739 TNFTPYKLPSPMG
+739 ANFTPYKLPSPMG

-810 PNESMV
+810 QNESAM
-816 WKEPATTTTP
+816 WKEQPATTNTP

-833 HNPLEL
+833 HNLVEL

-857 TGGELVALLMDART
+857 AGGELVALLMDAR
-871 TASWPYATSPGA
+871 ANGPWPYASSPGA
-883 SWSSEDGALE
+883 SWSSEEGALE

-904 GCSDDAESPSIGTDF
+904 GCSDDPDTPSIGTDF

-962 QQMYLAEVPSNILEQ
+962 QQMYLAELP
-977 NNSTTEVLEEAG
+977 NNPVEPHNVFHSTEEMDTNKNDSTGETKITEVEGSSVQENTG
-989 NKDDCGTEAMCA
+989 NA
-1001 DIETSVDQENSH
+1001 IETSN
-1013 GENIVETSS
+1013 
-1022 NDDLLD
+1022 NDELLD
-1028 QIPVPSLAPEER
+1028 QIQVPSLAPEER
-1040 IISAVACNG
+1040 IVSAVSCNG
-1049 GVSYTT
+1049 GISYTT

-1082 PARAPLLVEGR
+1082 PARATLLVEGR
-1093 NRSLSFHERATSK
+1093 DRTLSFHERATSK

-1112 NRMIRKGEETLL
+1112 NRMIRKGEDNTNNANNE
-1124 QDSQVPLEKLDL
+1124 SQVHLEKLDL

-1207 EPV
+1207 ASAAQAHRVLRLPSTWGSSRPSIIGRGDDFFVRYGDKEREAVASFDFLDEFVAATMTTATVPSSSLGSDGSPLDLDDDAPSTDLNSDIMKLSPL

>member
-1 MLGVLKRRW
+1 
-10 KPTKRAPS
+10 
-18 VRGPDSPLS
+18 
-27 SDLALD
+27 
-33 KPRPIPSPRQIH
+33 
-45 PLYGEKAGLLGY
+45 
-57 CDPVGNAE
+57 
-65 NFPPAPNIV
+65 
-74 VEGGRIEFVRPS
+74 
-86 QDGTTTPRRNTM
+86 M
-98 SRGSQTFN
+98 SRASQTFN
-106 EESEKSDPAKVRTA
+106 EQQEKSDPAK
-120 HRDADPPLSSTACIS
+120 

-148 LQAERLAAQRDRATI
+148 LLAERIAAQRDRATI
-163 TKLQRQINKGG
+163 TKLQRQINK
-174 KEREEPSSLGER
+174 
-186 HVRRPTGCVPAATI
+186 
-200 SEQLRQHPAE
+200 
-210 GGGDRSGL
+210 
-218 RSGPSSKVT
+218 
-227 RETTETGLAEE
+227 
-238 EQETLEKKEVEGDS
+238 
-252 SVVGSS
+252 
-258 SSSSSG
+258 
-264 GGSSGVVGDSERT
+264 
-277 GRVQDKNTDVASGSS
+277 
-292 GVSGVR
+292 
-298 ARLSYRSGTLRLL
+298 
-311 KGLVEG
+311 
-317 PIGRVAAR
+317 
-325 VHRWGTA
+325 
-332 GGVNPSAPS
+332 
-341 GRGECPGGEGTPR
+341 
-354 RNVLDATKNC
+354 
-364 RLMGANLTKQSRRE
+364 RE

-398 REATAEAERA
+398 REATAEAERT

-415 QRELARMEETSRGL
+415 QRELARMEESSRSL
-429 LQHKHRAEQL
+429 LQQKHRAEQL

-447 LSYEARVHQY
+447 LSYETRVHQY

-522 ANQVVRALLSQ
+522 ANQ
-533 KGLREEIGALQRRI
+533 GLREEIGALQRRI

-557 SGLLAQAATPG
+557 SGLLAQAASPG
-568 TPSELIQGILEAGP
+568 SPTELIQGILEAAP
-582 AAVVAALG
+582 AALVATLG
-590 LDPSWVPLARPRSL
+590 LDPSWVPLSRPRSL

-609 VMAATKCR
+609 VMATTKCR

-641 EGYSTMSSDVQGEGA
+641 EGYSTMSSDVQGEGT

-661 RGLEDLKEATDE
+661 ARGLEDLKEATDE
-673 TEADVSPDAR
+673 TEGDVSPDAR
-683 LVTLDAGDPD
+683 LVALDVGDPD

-789 LEYDRAELED
+789 LEYDRTELED

-810 PNESMV
+810 QNESM
-816 WKEPATTTTP
+816 WKEQPATTNTP

-833 HNPLEL
+833 HNLLEL

-857 TGGELVALLMDART
+857 TGGELVALLMDARAT
-871 TASWPYATSPGA
+871 GPWPYASSPGA
-883 SWSSEDGALE
+883 SWSSEEGALE

-904 GCSDDAESPSIGTDF
+904 GCSDDPDTPSIGTDF

-962 QQMYLAEVPSNILEQ
+962 QQMYLAELPNNPVESQ
-977 NNSTTEVLEEAG
+977 NMSHSTEDVSSSKNDSAG
-989 NKDDCGTEAMCA
+989 ETKMTEAEGSF
-1001 DIETSVDQENSH
+1001 IQENNT
-1013 GENIVETSS
+1013 GNIIETSS
-1022 NDDLLD
+1022 NDELLD
-1028 QIPVPSLAPEER
+1028 QIQVPPLASEER
-1040 IISAVACNG
+1040 IVSAVSCNG
-1049 GVSYTT
+1049 GITYTT

-1082 PARAPLLVEGR
+1082 PARATLLVEGR
-1093 NRSLSFHERATSK
+1093 DRTLSFHERATSK

-1112 NRMIRKGEETLL
+1112 NRMIRKGEDSNTNNE
-1124 QDSQVPLEKLDL
+1124 SQVPLEKLDL

-1207 EPV
+1207 ASAAQAHRVLRLPSAWGSSRPSIIGRGDDFFVRYGDKEREAVASFDFLDEFVIAATTTTMMAGPSSLGSDSSPFDLDDDAPSADLNSDIMKLSPL

>member
-1 MLGVLKRRW
+1 MKVRSSKADLTTNKSPHGVDSCRW
-10 KPTKRAPS
+10 KGGGRFGDGS
-18 VRGPDSPLS
+18 VSCKISLKEFLDIKLLTVCKTFRHFAFRGGSHRLIIKGP
-27 SDLALD
+27 
-33 KPRPIPSPRQIH
+33 
-45 PLYGEKAGLLGY
+45 
-57 CDPVGNAE
+57 
-65 NFPPAPNIV
+65 
-74 VEGGRIEFVRPS
+74 VEGP
-86 QDGTTTPRRNTM
+86 T
-98 SRGSQTFN
+98 
-106 EESEKSDPAKVRTA
+106 
-120 HRDADPPLSSTACIS
+120 SS
-135 ESLEERVQELEQA
+135 
-148 LQAERLAAQRDRATI
+148 
-163 TKLQRQINKGG
+163 N
-174 KEREEPSSLGER
+174 
-186 HVRRPTGCVPAATI
+186 
-200 SEQLRQHPAE
+200 
-210 GGGDRSGL
+210 
-218 RSGPSSKVT
+218 
-227 RETTETGLAEE
+227 
-238 EQETLEKKEVEGDS
+238 
-252 SVVGSS
+252 GSS
-258 SSSSSG
+258 SS
-264 GGSSGVVGDSERT
+264 
-277 GRVQDKNTDVASGSS
+277 
-292 GVSGVR
+292 
-298 ARLSYRSGTLRLL
+298 
-311 KGLVEG
+311 
-317 PIGRVAAR
+317 RVAAR
-325 VHRWGTA
+325 VHPNWGTGA
-332 GGVNPSAPS
+332 RGVSSSAPL
-341 GRGECPGGEGTPR
+341 RPGGCPAADDVPG
-354 RNVLDATKNC
+354 RNVAVGATTQN
-364 RLMGANLTKQSRRE
+364 RQPMGTNLTKQSRRE

-390 RMEAEARV
+390 RMEAEARM

-415 QRELARMEETSRGL
+415 QRELARMEESSRNL

-557 SGLLAQAATPG
+557 SGLLAQAASPESPT
-568 TPSELIQGILEAGP
+568 ELIQGILEAGP
-582 AAVVAALG
+582 AALVAALG
-590 LDPSWVPLARPRSL
+590 LDPSWIPLSRPRSL

-609 VMAATKCR
+609 VMATTKCR
-617 RNRPLAQKP
+617 RSRPLAQKP

-641 EGYSTMSSDVQGEGA
+641 EGYSTMSSDVQGEGT

-661 RGLEDLKEATDE
+661 VRGLEDLKEATDE

-683 LVTLDAGDPD
+683 LVALDASDPD

-739 TNFTPYKLPSPMG
+739 ANFTPYKLPSPIG

-777 SRSAQQHRDLLE
+777 SRSTQQHRDLLE

-810 PNESMV
+810 QNESAM
-816 WKEPATTTTP
+816 WKEQPATNTP

-833 HNPLEL
+833 HNLLEL

-871 TASWPYATSPGA
+871 NGPWPYASSPGA
-883 SWSSEDGALE
+883 SWSSEEGALE

-904 GCSDDAESPSIGTDF
+904 GCSDDPDTPSIGTDF

-962 QQMYLAEVPSNILEQ
+962 QQMYLAELPNNPVEPQNVSHSTEELVPNKNDSTGETKIAKLESSSVQ
-977 NNSTTEVLEEAG
+977 EHSIG
-989 NKDDCGTEAMCA
+989 NANEM
-1001 DIETSVDQENSH
+1001 
-1013 GENIVETSS
+1013 SS
-1022 NDDLLD
+1022 NDELLD
-1028 QIPVPSLAPEER
+1028 QIQVPPLALEER
-1040 IISAVACNG
+1040 IVSAVSCNG
-1049 GVSYTT
+1049 GIAYTT

-1062 AVPEEDEEAATSSTP
+1062 AVPEEDEEATSSTP

-1082 PARAPLLVEGR
+1082 PARATLLVEGR
-1093 NRSLSFHERATSK
+1093 DRTLSFHERATSK

-1112 NRMIRKGEETLL
+1112 NRMIRKGEDTTAVNIVNNE
-1124 QDSQVPLEKLDL
+1124 SQVPLEKLDL

-1207 EPV
+1207 ASAAQAHRVLRLPSTWGSSRPSIIGRGDDFFVRYGDKEREAVASFDFLDEFVAAVTTSSTIGPSSSLGSDSSPLDLDNNAPSADLNSDIMKLSPF

>member
-10 KPTKRAPS
+10 KPSKRASS
-18 VRGPDSPLS
+18 VRGPDSPLN

-106 EESEKSDPAKVRTA
+106 DEQEKSDPAK
-120 HRDADPPLSSTACIS
+120 

-148 LQAERLAAQRDRATI
+148 LQAERIAAQRDRATI
-163 TKLQRQINKGG
+163 TKLQRQINK
-174 KEREEPSSLGER
+174 
-186 HVRRPTGCVPAATI
+186 
-200 SEQLRQHPAE
+200 
-210 GGGDRSGL
+210 
-218 RSGPSSKVT
+218 
-227 RETTETGLAEE
+227 
-238 EQETLEKKEVEGDS
+238 
-252 SVVGSS
+252 
-258 SSSSSG
+258 
-264 GGSSGVVGDSERT
+264 
-277 GRVQDKNTDVASGSS
+277 
-292 GVSGVR
+292 
-298 ARLSYRSGTLRLL
+298 
-311 KGLVEG
+311 
-317 PIGRVAAR
+317 
-325 VHRWGTA
+325 
-332 GGVNPSAPS
+332 
-341 GRGECPGGEGTPR
+341 
-354 RNVLDATKNC
+354 
-364 RLMGANLTKQSRRE
+364 RE

-415 QRELARMEETSRGL
+415 QRELARMEESSRGL

-469 SMRGQLRGLEAAC
+469 SMRGQLRGLEVAC

-522 ANQVVRALLSQ
+522 ANQ
-533 KGLREEIGALQRRI
+533 GLREEIGALQRRI

-557 SGLLAQAATPG
+557 SGLLAQAASPG
-568 TPSELIQGILEAGP
+568 SPSELIQGILEAGP

-590 LDPSWVPLARPRSL
+590 LDPAWVPLSRPRSL

-609 VMAATKCR
+609 VMAATKSR

-683 LVTLDAGDPD
+683 LVALDAGDPD

-760 EEGWDAE
+760 EEAWDAE

-810 PNESMV
+810 QNESTV
-816 WKEPATTTTP
+816 WKEPAPTVTP

-833 HNPLEL
+833 YNPLEL

-844 ECLWNGASYLADR
+844 ECLWNGASYLADK
-857 TGGELVALLMDART
+857 TGGELVALLMDARAT
-871 TASWPYATSPGA
+871 GSWPYATSPGA
-883 SWSSEDGALE
+883 SWSSEEGALE
-893 NSSKRSSAALS
+893 SSSKRSSAALS
-904 GCSDDAESPSIGTDF
+904 GCSDDPDSPSIGTDF

-962 QQMYLAEVPSNILEQ
+962 QQMYLADLPSNLLEH
-977 NNSTTEVLEEAG
+977 NAPLTTEVLEDSES
-989 NKDDCGTEAMCA
+989 KDECETEAMCA
-1001 DIETSVDQENSH
+1001 EIEASVEQDNSTVENA
-1013 GENIVETSS
+1013 VETSS

-1082 PARAPLLVEGR
+1082 PARAPAPLLIEGR
-1093 NRSLSFHERATSK
+1093 DRSLSFHERATSK

-1112 NRMIRKGEETLL
+1112 NRMIRKGEESTLN
-1124 QDSQVPLEKLDL
+1124 QDNHLPLEKLDL

-1207 EPV
+1207 ASAAQAHRVLRLPSTWGSSRPSIIGRGDDFFVRYGDKEREAVASFDFLDEIVPPSSTGSNASLIDLDDTPSAKLHSDIMKLSPL

>member
-10 KPTKRAPS
+10 KPSKRASS
-18 VRGPDSPLS
+18 VRGPDSPLN

-106 EESEKSDPAKVRTA
+106 DEQEKSDPAK
-120 HRDADPPLSSTACIS
+120 

-148 LQAERLAAQRDRATI
+148 LQAERIAAQRDRATI
-163 TKLQRQINKGG
+163 TKLQRQINK
-174 KEREEPSSLGER
+174 
-186 HVRRPTGCVPAATI
+186 
-200 SEQLRQHPAE
+200 
-210 GGGDRSGL
+210 
-218 RSGPSSKVT
+218 
-227 RETTETGLAEE
+227 
-238 EQETLEKKEVEGDS
+238 
-252 SVVGSS
+252 
-258 SSSSSG
+258 
-264 GGSSGVVGDSERT
+264 
-277 GRVQDKNTDVASGSS
+277 
-292 GVSGVR
+292 
-298 ARLSYRSGTLRLL
+298 
-311 KGLVEG
+311 
-317 PIGRVAAR
+317 
-325 VHRWGTA
+325 
-332 GGVNPSAPS
+332 
-341 GRGECPGGEGTPR
+341 
-354 RNVLDATKNC
+354 
-364 RLMGANLTKQSRRE
+364 RE

-415 QRELARMEETSRGL
+415 QRELARMEESSRGL

-447 LSYEARVHQY
+447 LSYE
-457 QAQISK
+457 
-463 LQLENE
+463 
-469 SMRGQLRGLEAAC
+469 
-482 AGEVHAA
+482 
-489 LVARL
+489 
-494 ATLETEHAALARD
+494 
-507 ADAQRRQY
+507 
-515 ERCLDDV
+515 
-522 ANQVVRALLSQ
+522 
-533 KGLREEIGALQRRI
+533 GLREEIGALQRRI

-557 SGLLAQAATPG
+557 SGLLAQAASPG
-568 TPSELIQGILEAGP
+568 SPSELIQGILEAGP

-590 LDPSWVPLARPRSL
+590 LDPAWVPLSRPRSL

-609 VMAATKCR
+609 VMAATKSR

-683 LVTLDAGDPD
+683 LVALDAGDPD

-760 EEGWDAE
+760 EEAWDAE

-810 PNESMV
+810 QNESTV
-816 WKEPATTTTP
+816 WKEPAPTVTP

-833 HNPLEL
+833 YNPLEL

-844 ECLWNGASYLADR
+844 ECLWNGASYLADK
-857 TGGELVALLMDART
+857 TGGELVALLMDARAT
-871 TASWPYATSPGA
+871 GSWPYATSPGA
-883 SWSSEDGALE
+883 SWSSEEGALE
-893 NSSKRSSAALS
+893 SSSKRSSAALS
-904 GCSDDAESPSIGTDF
+904 GCSDDPDSPSIGTDF

-962 QQMYLAEVPSNILEQ
+962 QQMYLADLPSNLLEH
-977 NNSTTEVLEEAG
+977 NAPLTTEVLEDSES
-989 NKDDCGTEAMCA
+989 KDECETEAMCA
-1001 DIETSVDQENSH
+1001 EIEASVEQDNSTVENA
-1013 GENIVETSS
+1013 VETSS

-1082 PARAPLLVEGR
+1082 PARAPAPLLIEGR
-1093 NRSLSFHERATSK
+1093 DRSLSFHERATSK

-1112 NRMIRKGEETLL
+1112 NRMIRKGEESTLN
-1124 QDSQVPLEKLDL
+1124 QDNHLPLEKLDL

-1207 EPV
+1207 ASAAQAHRVLRLPSTWGSSRPSIIGRGDDFFVRYGDKEREAVASFDFLDEIVPPSSTGSNASLIDLDDTPSAKLHSDIMKLSPL

>member
-10 KPTKRAPS
+10 KPSKRAS
-18 VRGPDSPLS
+18 SGRGSDLPLS
-27 SDLALD
+27 ADLALD

-57 CDPVGNAE
+57 CDTVGNTE

-86 QDGTTTPRRNTM
+86 QDGTPTTRKNTM
-98 SRGSQTFN
+98 SRASQTFN
-106 EESEKSDPAKVRTA
+106 EQPEKSDPAK
-120 HRDADPPLSSTACIS
+120 

-148 LQAERLAAQRDRATI
+148 LLAERIAAQRDRATI
-163 TKLQRQINKGG
+163 TKLQRQINK
-174 KEREEPSSLGER
+174 
-186 HVRRPTGCVPAATI
+186 
-200 SEQLRQHPAE
+200 
-210 GGGDRSGL
+210 
-218 RSGPSSKVT
+218 
-227 RETTETGLAEE
+227 RET
-238 EQETLEKKEVEGDS
+238 
-252 SVVGSS
+252 
-258 SSSSSG
+258 
-264 GGSSGVVGDSERT
+264 
-277 GRVQDKNTDVASGSS
+277 
-292 GVSGVR
+292 
-298 ARLSYRSGTLRLL
+298 
-311 KGLVEG
+311 
-317 PIGRVAAR
+317 
-325 VHRWGTA
+325 
-332 GGVNPSAPS
+332 
-341 GRGECPGGEGTPR
+341 
-354 RNVLDATKNC
+354 
-364 RLMGANLTKQSRRE
+364 
-378 ATQRDVERERRQ
+378 TQRDVERERRQ
-390 RMEAEARV
+390 RLEAEARL
-398 REATAEAERA
+398 REATAEAERT

-415 QRELARMEETSRGL
+415 QRELARMEESSRSL
-429 LQHKHRAEQL
+429 LQQKHRAEQL

-547 RELEAQNRAL
+547 RELEAQNRTL
-557 SGLLAQAATPG
+557 SGLLAQAASPTGSP
-568 TPSELIQGILEAGP
+568 TELIQGLLEASP
-582 AAVVAALG
+582 AALIAALS
-590 LDPSWVPLARPRSL
+590 LDSSWVPLSRPRSL

-609 VMAATKCR
+609 VMAATKYR
-617 RNRPLAQKP
+617 RSKSLAQKP

-641 EGYSTMSSDVQGEGA
+641 EGYSTMSSDVQGEGT

-661 RGLEDLKEATDE
+661 ARGLEDLKEATDE

-683 LVTLDAGDPD
+683 LVALDAGDPD

-705 NPRHSYPPTKDLL
+705 NPRHSYPPSKDLL

-731 LCLKLTTT
+731 LCLKLTTAAA
-739 TNFTPYKLPSPMG
+739 NFTPYKLPSPMG

-760 EEGWDAE
+760 EDGWDAE

-810 PNESMV
+810 QNESV
-816 WKEPATTTTP
+816 TWKEQPATSNTP

-833 HNPLEL
+833 NNLLEL

-871 TASWPYATSPGA
+871 TGPWPYASSPGA
-883 SWSSEDGALE
+883 SWSSEEGVLE

-904 GCSDDAESPSIGTDF
+904 GCSDDPDTPSIGTDF

-962 QQMYLAEVPSNILEQ
+962 QQMYLAELP
-977 NNSTTEVLEEAG
+977 NNPVDPHNVVSYSAEETDASKGECAGETKITEVDGSVAQEIGDGAR
-989 NKDDCGTEAMCA
+989 NT
-1001 DIETSVDQENSH
+1001 IETSN
-1013 GENIVETSS
+1013 
-1022 NDDLLD
+1022 NDELLD
-1028 QIPVPSLAPEER
+1028 QIQVPPLTSDER
-1040 IISAVACNG
+1040 IVSAVSCNG
-1049 GVSYTT
+1049 GISYTT
-1055 VAPSELG
+1055 VTPSELG

-1082 PARAPLLVEGR
+1082 PARATLLVEGR
-1093 NRSLSFHERATSK
+1093 DRTLSFHERATSK

-1112 NRMIRKGEETLL
+1112 NRMIRKGEENASANNE
-1124 QDSQVPLEKLDL
+1124 SQVALEKLDL

-1207 EPV
+1207 DGSAYAVCFDCHKKSYVVRLSDDQFPS

>member
-10 KPTKRAPS
+10 KPSKRAS
-18 VRGPDSPLS
+18 SGRGTDSPLS

-33 KPRPIPSPRQIH
+33 KPRPVPSPRQIH

-57 CDPVGNAE
+57 YDAVGNTE

-86 QDGTTTPRRNTM
+86 QDVTTTNTM
-98 SRGSQTFN
+98 TNSTSSRKANTTSRGSQTFS
-106 EESEKSDPAKVRTA
+106 EQTEKSDPAKE
-120 HRDADPPLSSTACIS
+120 I
-135 ESLEERVQELEQA
+135 LEERVQELEKI
-148 LQAERLAAQRDRATI
+148 LLNERAAAQRDRATI
-163 TKLQRQINKGG
+163 TKLHRQVNK
-174 KEREEPSSLGER
+174 
-186 HVRRPTGCVPAATI
+186 
-200 SEQLRQHPAE
+200 
-210 GGGDRSGL
+210 
-218 RSGPSSKVT
+218 
-227 RETTETGLAEE
+227 
-238 EQETLEKKEVEGDS
+238 
-252 SVVGSS
+252 
-258 SSSSSG
+258 
-264 GGSSGVVGDSERT
+264 
-277 GRVQDKNTDVASGSS
+277 
-292 GVSGVR
+292 
-298 ARLSYRSGTLRLL
+298 
-311 KGLVEG
+311 
-317 PIGRVAAR
+317 
-325 VHRWGTA
+325 
-332 GGVNPSAPS
+332 
-341 GRGECPGGEGTPR
+341 
-354 RNVLDATKNC
+354 
-364 RLMGANLTKQSRRE
+364 RE
-378 ATQRDVERERRQ
+378 ATQRDVERERRL
-390 RMEAEARV
+390 RMEAEGRV

-408 RSRVHHL
+408 RARVHHL
-415 QRELARMEETSRGL
+415 QRELARMEESSRGL
-429 LQHKHRAEQL
+429 LQHKQRADQL
-439 KQEKTALT
+439 KQERAALT
-447 LSYEARVHQY
+447 LSYESRVHQC

-494 ATLETEHAALARD
+494 ATLETEHVALARD

-522 ANQVVRALLSQ
+522 ANQV
-533 KGLREEIGALQRRI
+533 GLREEIGGLQRRI
-547 RELEAQNRAL
+547 RELEAQNRTL
-557 SGLLAQAATPG
+557 SGLLAQAANPG
-568 TPSELIQGILEAGP
+568 SPTELIQGIIEAGP
-582 AAVVAALG
+582 GALVAALG
-590 LDPSWVPLARPRSL
+590 LDPSWLPLTRPRSL
-604 NLQIP
+604 NLKIP
-609 VMAATKCR
+609 VMATKCR
-617 RNRPLAQKP
+617 RNRPLGQKP

-661 RGLEDLKEATDE
+661 SRGLEDLKEATDE

-683 LVTLDAGDPD
+683 LVALDTVDPD

-731 LCLKLTTT
+731 LYLKLTTAAANIAT
-739 TNFTPYKLPSPMG
+739 SPYNIPSPGAG
-752 SSSLLLVE
+752 SSVLLVE

-799 WSFSLSTEDLV
+799 WSFSLSSEDV
-810 PNESMV
+810 RSEAGSV
-816 WKEPATTTTP
+816 ITGWKDPTGLTTHSGAATTP

-833 HNPLEL
+833 HNPIEL

-857 TGGELVALLMDART
+857 AGGELVALLMDARAT
-871 TASWPYATSPGA
+871 GPWPYASSPGA
-883 SWSSEDGALE
+883 SWSSEEGVIE

-904 GCSDDAESPSIGTDF
+904 GCSDDPDSPSVGTDF

-934 LASTSSRSGRPPP
+934 LASTSSRGGKPPP

-962 QQMYLAEVPSNILEQ
+962 QQLYLAELPQSSGEQSTIEVPENAGEVNNELVAAMTTTSESNTTDESR
-977 NNSTTEVLEEAG
+977 STIDRKSDVSSSCNDHLDRLPTLSSSIVLEDRLVNPINCNPSPIGMSYGNVAG
-989 NKDDCGTEAMCA
+989 GA
-1001 DIETSVDQENSH
+1001 
-1013 GENIVETSS
+1013 
-1022 NDDLLD
+1022 
-1028 QIPVPSLAPEER
+1028 
-1040 IISAVACNG
+1040 
-1049 GVSYTT
+1049 
-1055 VAPSELG
+1055 SELV

-1082 PARAPLLVEGR
+1082 PARAPLLIEGR
-1093 NRSLSFHERATSK
+1093 DRSLSFHEHATSK
-1106 DVIDEL
+1106 DVINEL
-1112 NRMIRKGEETLL
+1112 NRMIRKGEDNPGCP
-1124 QDSQVPLEKLDL
+1124 DSQTVFDKLDL

-1207 EPV
+1207 ATAAQAHRVLRIPSAWGASSRPSIIGRGDDFFVRYGDKEREAVASFDFLDDIATYESTVGTKDSIVSTSSGGSTDELHVQTPSTEFMRVSPL

>member
-10 KPTKRAPS
+10 KPSKRASS

-57 CDPVGNAE
+57 CDPLGNTE

-86 QDGTTTPRRNTM
+86 QDGTTTSRRNTM

-106 EESEKSDPAKVRTA
+106 DESEKSDPAKVRI
-120 HRDADPPLSSTACIS
+120 HRRNTSAASLTSRACIN
-135 ESLEERVQELEQA
+135 ESLEERVQELEQL
-148 LQAERLAAQRDRATI
+148 LQVERLAAQRDRATI
-163 TKLQRQINKGG
+163 TKLQRQINK
-174 KEREEPSSLGER
+174 
-186 HVRRPTGCVPAATI
+186 
-200 SEQLRQHPAE
+200 
-210 GGGDRSGL
+210 
-218 RSGPSSKVT
+218 
-227 RETTETGLAEE
+227 
-238 EQETLEKKEVEGDS
+238 
-252 SVVGSS
+252 
-258 SSSSSG
+258 
-264 GGSSGVVGDSERT
+264 
-277 GRVQDKNTDVASGSS
+277 
-292 GVSGVR
+292 
-298 ARLSYRSGTLRLL
+298 
-311 KGLVEG
+311 
-317 PIGRVAAR
+317 
-325 VHRWGTA
+325 
-332 GGVNPSAPS
+332 
-341 GRGECPGGEGTPR
+341 
-354 RNVLDATKNC
+354 
-364 RLMGANLTKQSRRE
+364 RE

-547 RELEAQNRAL
+547 RELESQNRAL
-557 SGLLAQAATPG
+557 SGLLAQATNPG
-568 TPSELIQGILEAGP
+568 SPTELIQGILEAGP

-590 LDPSWVPLARPRSL
+590 LDPAWVPLSRPRSL

-683 LVTLDAGDPD
+683 LVALDAGDPD

-739 TNFTPYKLPSPMG
+739 TNFTPYKLPSPVG

-810 PNESMV
+810 QNESAV
-816 WKEPATTTTP
+816 WKEPAATTTNTTTTTP

-857 TGGELVALLMDART
+857 TGGELVALLMDARAT
-871 TASWPYATSPGA
+871 GSWPYATSPGA
-883 SWSSEDGALE
+883 SWSSEEGAFE

-904 GCSDDAESPSIGTDF
+904 GCSDDPDSPSIGTDF

-962 QQMYLAEVPSNILEQ
+962 QQMYLAELPNNLLEH
-977 NNSTTEVLEEAG
+977 NGAALTTEVLEETE
-989 NKDDCGTEAMCA
+989 NRDECGPEAMCSE
-1001 DIETSVDQENSH
+1001 IEMSVDQNSSNT
-1013 GENIVETSS
+1013 ENIGETSS

-1028 QIPVPSLAPEER
+1028 QITVPSLAPEER

-1093 NRSLSFHERATSK
+1093 DRSLSFHERATSK

-1112 NRMIRKGEETLL
+1112 NRMIRKGEENIVT
-1124 QDSQVPLEKLDL
+1124 QETQVPLEKLDL

-1157 ARANLLDVMLA
+1157 ARANLLDVMLE

-1207 EPV
+1207 DGSSYAVCFDCHKKSYVVRLSDDQFL

>member
-10 KPTKRAPS
+10 KPSKRAS
-18 VRGPDSPLS
+18 SGRGPDSPLS

-57 CDPVGNAE
+57 CDTVGNTE

-74 VEGGRIEFVRPS
+74 VEGGRIEFMRPS

-106 EESEKSDPAKVRTA
+106 EQPEKSDPAK
-120 HRDADPPLSSTACIS
+120 

-148 LQAERLAAQRDRATI
+148 LLAERLAAQRDRATI
-163 TKLQRQINKGG
+163 TKLQRQINK
-174 KEREEPSSLGER
+174 
-186 HVRRPTGCVPAATI
+186 
-200 SEQLRQHPAE
+200 
-210 GGGDRSGL
+210 
-218 RSGPSSKVT
+218 
-227 RETTETGLAEE
+227 
-238 EQETLEKKEVEGDS
+238 
-252 SVVGSS
+252 
-258 SSSSSG
+258 
-264 GGSSGVVGDSERT
+264 
-277 GRVQDKNTDVASGSS
+277 
-292 GVSGVR
+292 
-298 ARLSYRSGTLRLL
+298 
-311 KGLVEG
+311 
-317 PIGRVAAR
+317 
-325 VHRWGTA
+325 
-332 GGVNPSAPS
+332 
-341 GRGECPGGEGTPR
+341 
-354 RNVLDATKNC
+354 
-364 RLMGANLTKQSRRE
+364 RE

-415 QRELARMEETSRGL
+415 QRELARMEESSRGL
-429 LQHKHRAEQL
+429 LQQKHRAEQL

-447 LSYEARVHQY
+447 LSYETRVHQY
-457 QAQISK
+457 QTQISK

-557 SGLLAQAATPG
+557 SGLLAQAASPG
-568 TPSELIQGILEAGP
+568 SPTELIQGILEAGP
-582 AAVVAALG
+582 AALVAALG
-590 LDPSWVPLARPRSL
+590 LDPSWVPLSRPRSL

-617 RNRPLAQKP
+617 RSRPLAQKP

-641 EGYSTMSSDVQGEGA
+641 EGYSTMSSDVQGEGT

-661 RGLEDLKEATDE
+661 ARGLEDLKEATDE

-683 LVTLDAGDPD
+683 LVALDAGDPD

-718 PYQHVMRSFSDSH
+718 PYQHIMRSFSDSH

-799 WSFSLSTEDLV
+799 WSFSLSTEDLAQ
-810 PNESMV
+810 NESAM
-816 WKEPATTTTP
+816 WKEQPAATNTP

-833 HNPLEL
+833 HNLLEL

-857 TGGELVALLMDART
+857 TGGELVALLMDARAT
-871 TASWPYATSPGA
+871 GPWPYASSPGA
-883 SWSSEDGALE
+883 SWSSEEGALE

-904 GCSDDAESPSIGTDF
+904 GCSDDPDTPSIGTDF

-962 QQMYLAEVPSNILEQ
+962 QQMYLAELPSNPVEPH
-977 NNSTTEVLEEAG
+977 NAMSHSTEVTEVSAS
-989 NKDDCGTEAMCA
+989 KDDSTGEMKITEMEGSFAQ
-1001 DIETSVDQENSH
+1001 ESSGSVGNP
-1013 GENIVETSS
+1013 VETNS
-1022 NDDLLD
+1022 NDELLD
-1028 QIPVPSLAPEER
+1028 QIQVPPLAPEER
-1040 IISAVACNG
+1040 IVSAVPCNG
-1049 GVSYTT
+1049 GISYTT

-1082 PARAPLLVEGR
+1082 PARATLLVEGR
-1093 NRSLSFHERATSK
+1093 DRTLSFHERATSK

-1112 NRMIRKGEETLL
+1112 NRMIRKGEDTAVTNE
-1124 QDSQVPLEKLDL
+1124 SQVVLEKLDL

-1207 EPV
+1207 DGSSYAVCFDCHKKSYVVRLSDDQFL

>member
-1 MLGVLKRRW
+1 MLGVFKRRW
-10 KPTKRAPS
+10 KPSKRAS
-18 VRGPDSPLS
+18 NGRSTEANIGA
-27 SDLALD
+27 DLALD
-33 KPRPIPSPRQIH
+33 KPRPVASPRQIH

-57 CDPVGNAE
+57 CDPVGNTE
-65 NFPPAPNIV
+65 SFPPAPNIV

-86 QDGTTTPRRNTM
+86 QDITTAPRRNTV
-98 SRGSQTFN
+98 SRGSQTFVDQP
-106 EESEKSDPAKVRTA
+106 EKSDPAK
-120 HRDADPPLSSTACIS
+120 
-135 ESLEERVQELEQA
+135 ESLEERVQELEKT
-148 LQAERLAAQRDRATI
+148 LQAERAAAQRDRATI
-163 TKLQRQINKGG
+163 TRLQRQINK
-174 KEREEPSSLGER
+174 
-186 HVRRPTGCVPAATI
+186 
-200 SEQLRQHPAE
+200 
-210 GGGDRSGL
+210 
-218 RSGPSSKVT
+218 
-227 RETTETGLAEE
+227 
-238 EQETLEKKEVEGDS
+238 
-252 SVVGSS
+252 
-258 SSSSSG
+258 
-264 GGSSGVVGDSERT
+264 
-277 GRVQDKNTDVASGSS
+277 
-292 GVSGVR
+292 
-298 ARLSYRSGTLRLL
+298 
-311 KGLVEG
+311 
-317 PIGRVAAR
+317 
-325 VHRWGTA
+325 
-332 GGVNPSAPS
+332 
-341 GRGECPGGEGTPR
+341 
-354 RNVLDATKNC
+354 
-364 RLMGANLTKQSRRE
+364 RE

-408 RSRVHHL
+408 RTRVHHL
-415 QRELARMEETSRGL
+415 QRELVRMEESARGI
-429 LQHKHRAEQL
+429 LQQKQRAEQL

-447 LSYEARVHQY
+447 LSYE
-457 QAQISK
+457 
-463 LQLENE
+463 
-469 SMRGQLRGLEAAC
+469 GL
-482 AGEVHAA
+482 
-489 LVARL
+489 
-494 ATLETEHAALARD
+494 
-507 ADAQRRQY
+507 
-515 ERCLDDV
+515 
-522 ANQVVRALLSQ
+522 
-533 KGLREEIGALQRRI
+533 KEEIGALQRRI

-557 SGLLAQAATPG
+557 SGLLAQATSPG
-568 TPSELIQGILEAGP
+568 SPTDLIHGILEAGP
-582 AAVVAALG
+582 AALVAALS
-590 LDPSWVPLARPRSL
+590 LDTAWVPLSRPRSL

-609 VMAATKCR
+609 VMATAKCR
-617 RNRPLAQKP
+617 RARPLGQKP

-641 EGYSTMSSDVQGEGA
+641 EGYSTMSSDVQGEGT
-656 RQEPS
+656 RQEPA

-683 LVTLDAGDPD
+683 LVTLDAGNPD

-739 TNFTPYKLPSPMG
+739 ASLSPYNIASPAG
-752 SSSLLLVE
+752 SSVLLVE

-777 SRSAQQHRDLLE
+777 TRSAQQHRDLLE

-810 PNESMV
+810 QADAT
-816 WKEPATTTTP
+816 WKEPAITP

-833 HNPLEL
+833 QNPLEL

-857 TGGELVALLMDART
+857 AGGELVALLMDAR
-871 TASWPYATSPGA
+871 ASGPWPYASSPGA
-883 SWSSEDGALE
+883 SWSSEEGAME

-904 GCSDDAESPSIGTDF
+904 GCSDDPDSPSVGTDF

-934 LASTSSRSGRPPP
+934 LASTSSRGGRPP

-953 QSVLSFIAE
+953 QNVLSFIAE
-962 QQMYLAEVPSNILEQ
+962 QQMYLAELPHRCQDAATDPPPLEAIAVCVGSQ
-977 NNSTTEVLEEAG
+977 NERIS
-989 NKDDCGTEAMCA
+989 
-1001 DIETSVDQENSH
+1001 ETVAAELQASAIDHENS
-1013 GENIVETSS
+1013 GNENLSEMEPV
-1022 NDDLLD
+1022 DDLLE
-1028 QIPVPSLAPEER
+1028 QINVPPLAPDER
-1040 IISAVACNG
+1040 MISAVACNG
-1049 GVSYTT
+1049 GISYTT
-1055 VAPSELG
+1055 VAPSELLG

-1093 NRSLSFHERATSK
+1093 DRTLSFHERATSK

-1112 NRMIRKGEETLL
+1112 NRMIRKGEEHPTS
-1124 QDSQVPLEKLDL
+1124 QDAAHAVLEKLDL

-1207 EPV
+1207 ASAAQAHRVLRLPSAWGASRPSIIGRDDFFVRYGEKEREAVATFDFLNEIAVSSPAPSPTDSNASLMDSMVDSPVDNDCNLMKLSPL

>member
-10 KPTKRAPS
+10 KPSKRASS

-57 CDPVGNAE
+57 CDPLGNTE

-86 QDGTTTPRRNTM
+86 QDGTTTSRRNTM

-106 EESEKSDPAKVRTA
+106 DESEKSDPAKVRI
-120 HRDADPPLSSTACIS
+120 HRRNTSAASLTSRACIN
-135 ESLEERVQELEQA
+135 ESLEERVQELEQL
-148 LQAERLAAQRDRATI
+148 LQVERLAAQRDRATI
-163 TKLQRQINKGG
+163 TKLQRQINK
-174 KEREEPSSLGER
+174 
-186 HVRRPTGCVPAATI
+186 
-200 SEQLRQHPAE
+200 
-210 GGGDRSGL
+210 
-218 RSGPSSKVT
+218 
-227 RETTETGLAEE
+227 
-238 EQETLEKKEVEGDS
+238 
-252 SVVGSS
+252 
-258 SSSSSG
+258 
-264 GGSSGVVGDSERT
+264 
-277 GRVQDKNTDVASGSS
+277 
-292 GVSGVR
+292 
-298 ARLSYRSGTLRLL
+298 
-311 KGLVEG
+311 
-317 PIGRVAAR
+317 
-325 VHRWGTA
+325 
-332 GGVNPSAPS
+332 
-341 GRGECPGGEGTPR
+341 
-354 RNVLDATKNC
+354 
-364 RLMGANLTKQSRRE
+364 RE

-522 ANQVVRALLSQ
+522 ANQ
-533 KGLREEIGALQRRI
+533 GLREEIGALQRRI
-547 RELEAQNRAL
+547 RELESQNRAL
-557 SGLLAQAATPG
+557 SGLLAQATNPG
-568 TPSELIQGILEAGP
+568 SPTELIQGILEAGP

-590 LDPSWVPLARPRSL
+590 LDPAWVPLSRPRSL

-683 LVTLDAGDPD
+683 LVALDAGDPD

-739 TNFTPYKLPSPMG
+739 TNFTPYKLPSPVG

-810 PNESMV
+810 QNESAV
-816 WKEPATTTTP
+816 WKEPAATTTNTTTTTP

-857 TGGELVALLMDART
+857 TGGELVALLMDARAT
-871 TASWPYATSPGA
+871 GSWPYATSPGA
-883 SWSSEDGALE
+883 SWSSEEGAFE

-904 GCSDDAESPSIGTDF
+904 GCSDDPDSPSIGTDF

-962 QQMYLAEVPSNILEQ
+962 QQMYLAELPNNLLEH
-977 NNSTTEVLEEAG
+977 NGAALTTEVLEETE
-989 NKDDCGTEAMCA
+989 NRDECGPEAMCSE
-1001 DIETSVDQENSH
+1001 IEMSVDQNSSNT
-1013 GENIVETSS
+1013 ENIGETSS

-1028 QIPVPSLAPEER
+1028 QITVPSLAPEER

-1093 NRSLSFHERATSK
+1093 DRSLSFHERATSK

-1112 NRMIRKGEETLL
+1112 NRMIRKGEENIVT
-1124 QDSQVPLEKLDL
+1124 QETQVPLEKLDL

-1157 ARANLLDVMLA
+1157 ARANLLDVMLE

-1207 EPV
+1207 ASAAQAHRVLRLPSTWGSSRPSIIGRGDDFFVRYGDKEREAVASFDFLDEIVAPSSTGSNTSLIDLDDTPSLELRSDIMKLSPL

>member
-10 KPTKRAPS
+10 KPSKRASS

-106 EESEKSDPAKVRTA
+106 DESEKSDPAK
-120 HRDADPPLSSTACIS
+120 

-163 TKLQRQINKGG
+163 TKLQRQINK
-174 KEREEPSSLGER
+174 
-186 HVRRPTGCVPAATI
+186 
-200 SEQLRQHPAE
+200 
-210 GGGDRSGL
+210 
-218 RSGPSSKVT
+218 
-227 RETTETGLAEE
+227 
-238 EQETLEKKEVEGDS
+238 
-252 SVVGSS
+252 
-258 SSSSSG
+258 
-264 GGSSGVVGDSERT
+264 
-277 GRVQDKNTDVASGSS
+277 
-292 GVSGVR
+292 
-298 ARLSYRSGTLRLL
+298 
-311 KGLVEG
+311 
-317 PIGRVAAR
+317 
-325 VHRWGTA
+325 
-332 GGVNPSAPS
+332 
-341 GRGECPGGEGTPR
+341 
-354 RNVLDATKNC
+354 
-364 RLMGANLTKQSRRE
+364 RE

-415 QRELARMEETSRGL
+415 QRELARMEESSRGL

-557 SGLLAQAATPG
+557 SGLLAQAASPG
-568 TPSELIQGILEAGP
+568 SPTELIQGILEAGP

-590 LDPSWVPLARPRSL
+590 LDPAWVPLSRPRSL

-810 PNESMV
+810 QSESTV
-816 WKEPATTTTP
+816 WKEPPTTTP

-857 TGGELVALLMDART
+857 TGGELVALLMDARAT
-871 TASWPYATSPGA
+871 GSWPYATSPGA
-883 SWSSEDGALE
+883 SWSSEEGALD

-904 GCSDDAESPSIGTDF
+904 GCSDDPDSPSIGTDF

-962 QQMYLAEVPSNILEQ
+962 QQMYLAELPSNLLEH
-977 NNSTTEVLEEAG
+977 NNMPLTTEVSEEAG
-989 NKDDCGTEAMCA
+989 GKDECGMETMCTE
-1001 DIETSVDQENSH
+1001 IETSVDQDHCHTDNM
-1013 GENIVETSS
+1013 IETSS

-1112 NRMIRKGEETLL
+1112 NRMIRKGEENALTHE
-1124 QDSQVPLEKLDL
+1124 SQLPLEKLDL

>member
-10 KPTKRAPS
+10 KPSKRAS
-18 VRGPDSPLS
+18 NGRGTEANLGAE
-27 SDLALD
+27 LALD
-33 KPRPIPSPRQIH
+33 KPRPVASPRQIH

-57 CDPVGNAE
+57 CDSVGNTE
-65 NFPPAPNIV
+65 SFPPPPNIV

-86 QDGTTTPRRNTM
+86 QDIATTPRRNTV
-98 SRGSQTFN
+98 SRGSQTLADHP
-106 EESEKSDPAKVRTA
+106 EKSDPAK
-120 HRDADPPLSSTACIS
+120 
-135 ESLEERVQELEQA
+135 ESLEERVQELERT
-148 LQAERLAAQRDRATI
+148 LQAERAAAQRDRATI
-163 TKLQRQINKGG
+163 TRLQRQINK
-174 KEREEPSSLGER
+174 
-186 HVRRPTGCVPAATI
+186 
-200 SEQLRQHPAE
+200 
-210 GGGDRSGL
+210 
-218 RSGPSSKVT
+218 
-227 RETTETGLAEE
+227 
-238 EQETLEKKEVEGDS
+238 
-252 SVVGSS
+252 
-258 SSSSSG
+258 
-264 GGSSGVVGDSERT
+264 
-277 GRVQDKNTDVASGSS
+277 
-292 GVSGVR
+292 
-298 ARLSYRSGTLRLL
+298 
-311 KGLVEG
+311 
-317 PIGRVAAR
+317 
-325 VHRWGTA
+325 
-332 GGVNPSAPS
+332 
-341 GRGECPGGEGTPR
+341 
-354 RNVLDATKNC
+354 
-364 RLMGANLTKQSRRE
+364 RE

-408 RSRVHHL
+408 RTRVHHL
-415 QRELARMEETSRGL
+415 QRELVRMEESARGI
-429 LQHKHRAEQL
+429 LQQKQRAEQL

-447 LSYEARVHQY
+447 LSYE
-457 QAQISK
+457 
-463 LQLENE
+463 
-469 SMRGQLRGLEAAC
+469 
-482 AGEVHAA
+482 
-489 LVARL
+489 
-494 ATLETEHAALARD
+494 
-507 ADAQRRQY
+507 
-515 ERCLDDV
+515 
-522 ANQVVRALLSQ
+522 
-533 KGLREEIGALQRRI
+533 GLREEIGALQRRI

-557 SGLLAQAATPG
+557 SGLLAQATSPG
-568 TPSELIQGILEAGP
+568 SPTDLIHGILEAGP
-582 AAVVAALG
+582 AALVAALS
-590 LDPSWVPLARPRSL
+590 LDAAWVPLTRPRSL

-609 VMAATKCR
+609 VMATAKCR
-617 RNRPLAQKP
+617 RARPLGQKP

-641 EGYSTMSSDVQGEGA
+641 EGYSTMSSDVQGEGT
-656 RQEPS
+656 RQEPA

-739 TNFTPYKLPSPMG
+739 ASLSPYNIASPSG
-752 SSSLLLVE
+752 SSVLLVE

-777 SRSAQQHRDLLE
+777 TRSAQQHRDLLE

-799 WSFSLSTEDLV
+799 WSFSLSTEDLAQG
-810 PNESMV
+810 EST
-816 WKEPATTTTP
+816 WKEPAITP

-833 HNPLEL
+833 QNPLEL

-857 TGGELVALLMDART
+857 AGGELVALLMDART
-871 TASWPYATSPGA
+871 SGPWPYASSPGA
-883 SWSSEDGALE
+883 SWSSEEGGPE

-904 GCSDDAESPSIGTDF
+904 GCSDDPDSPSVGTDF

-934 LASTSSRSGRPPP
+934 LASTSSRGGKPPE
-947 DREQAL
+947 REQAL
-953 QSVLSFIAE
+953 QNVLSFIAE
-962 QQMYLAEVPSNILEQ
+962 QQMYLAELPHYYHDAANCNETPNPNEVQAAIAACAVSQNERVCETAESGSGDKENGGHENSVEMESGDDILEQ
-977 NNSTTEVLEEAG
+977 IL
-989 NKDDCGTEAMCA
+989 
-1001 DIETSVDQENSH
+1001 
-1013 GENIVETSS
+1013 
-1022 NDDLLD
+1022 
-1028 QIPVPSLAPEER
+1028 VPSLAPDER
-1040 IISAVACNG
+1040 IISTVSCNG
-1049 GVSYTT
+1049 GISYTT

-1082 PARAPLLVEGR
+1082 PARGPLLVEGR
-1093 NRSLSFHERATSK
+1093 DRTLSFHERATSK

-1112 NRMIRKGEETLL
+1112 NRMIRKGEDHPAS
-1124 QDSQVPLEKLDL
+1124 QDAAQTVLEKLDL

-1207 EPV
+1207 ASAAQAQRVLRIPSAWGASARPSIIGRDDFFVRYGDKEREAVATFDFLNDICTLSSPSDSNGGSLIDIAESPGCCNADCKEDLMKLSPL

>member
-10 KPTKRAPS
+10 KPSKRASS

-57 CDPVGNAE
+57 CDPLGNAE

-106 EESEKSDPAKVRTA
+106 DESEKSDPAK
-120 HRDADPPLSSTACIS
+120 

-163 TKLQRQINKGG
+163 TKLQRQINK
-174 KEREEPSSLGER
+174 
-186 HVRRPTGCVPAATI
+186 
-200 SEQLRQHPAE
+200 
-210 GGGDRSGL
+210 
-218 RSGPSSKVT
+218 
-227 RETTETGLAEE
+227 
-238 EQETLEKKEVEGDS
+238 
-252 SVVGSS
+252 
-258 SSSSSG
+258 
-264 GGSSGVVGDSERT
+264 
-277 GRVQDKNTDVASGSS
+277 
-292 GVSGVR
+292 
-298 ARLSYRSGTLRLL
+298 
-311 KGLVEG
+311 
-317 PIGRVAAR
+317 
-325 VHRWGTA
+325 
-332 GGVNPSAPS
+332 
-341 GRGECPGGEGTPR
+341 
-354 RNVLDATKNC
+354 
-364 RLMGANLTKQSRRE
+364 RE

-557 SGLLAQAATPG
+557 SGLLAQAANPG
-568 TPSELIQGILEAGP
+568 SPTELIQGILEAGP
-582 AAVVAALG
+582 AALVAALG
-590 LDPSWVPLARPRSL
+590 LDPAWVPLSRPRSL

-683 LVTLDAGDPD
+683 LVALDAGDPD

-777 SRSAQQHRDLLE
+777 SRSAQQHRDHLE

-810 PNESMV
+810 QNESTV
-816 WKEPATTTTP
+816 WKEPSTTTTP

-857 TGGELVALLMDART
+857 TGGELVALLMDARAT
-871 TASWPYATSPGA
+871 GSWPYATSPGA
-883 SWSSEDGALE
+883 SWSSEEGAFE

-904 GCSDDAESPSIGTDF
+904 GCSDDPDSPSIGTDF

-962 QQMYLAEVPSNILEQ
+962 QQMYLAELPNNLLEH
-977 NNSTTEVLEEAG
+977 NSATLATEVLEETEH
-989 NKDDCGTEAMCA
+989 KDESGTEAMCA
-1001 DIETSVDQENSH
+1001 EIETSVDQDSSNI
-1013 GENIVETSS
+1013 ENIAETSS

-1093 NRSLSFHERATSK
+1093 DRSLSFHERATSK

-1112 NRMIRKGEETLL
+1112 NRMIRKGEENTVT
-1124 QDSQVPLEKLDL
+1124 QETQVPLEKLDL

-1157 ARANLLDVMLA
+1157 ARANLLDVMLE

>member
-10 KPTKRAPS
+10 KPSKRAS
-18 VRGPDSPLS
+18 SGRGPDSPLS

-57 CDPVGNAE
+57 CDTVGNTE

-98 SRGSQTFN
+98 SRASQTFI
-106 EESEKSDPAKVRTA
+106 EQPEKSDPAK
-120 HRDADPPLSSTACIS
+120 

-148 LQAERLAAQRDRATI
+148 LLAERIAAQRDRATI
-163 TKLQRQINKGG
+163 TKLQRQINK
-174 KEREEPSSLGER
+174 
-186 HVRRPTGCVPAATI
+186 
-200 SEQLRQHPAE
+200 
-210 GGGDRSGL
+210 
-218 RSGPSSKVT
+218 
-227 RETTETGLAEE
+227 
-238 EQETLEKKEVEGDS
+238 
-252 SVVGSS
+252 
-258 SSSSSG
+258 
-264 GGSSGVVGDSERT
+264 
-277 GRVQDKNTDVASGSS
+277 
-292 GVSGVR
+292 
-298 ARLSYRSGTLRLL
+298 
-311 KGLVEG
+311 
-317 PIGRVAAR
+317 
-325 VHRWGTA
+325 
-332 GGVNPSAPS
+332 
-341 GRGECPGGEGTPR
+341 
-354 RNVLDATKNC
+354 
-364 RLMGANLTKQSRRE
+364 RE

-415 QRELARMEETSRGL
+415 QRELARMEESARSL
-429 LQHKHRAEQL
+429 LQQKHRAEQL

-557 SGLLAQAATPG
+557 SGLLAQAASPG
-568 TPSELIQGILEAGP
+568 SPTELIQGILEAGP
-582 AAVVAALG
+582 AALVAALG
-590 LDPSWVPLARPRSL
+590 LDPSWVPLSRPRSL

-641 EGYSTMSSDVQGEGA
+641 EGYSTMSSDVQGEGT

-661 RGLEDLKEATDE
+661 ARGLEDLKEATDE

-683 LVTLDAGDPD
+683 LVALDAGDPD

-739 TNFTPYKLPSPMG
+739 ANFTPYKLPSPMG

-810 PNESMV
+810 QNESAM
-816 WKEPATTTTP
+816 WKEQPTATNTP

-833 HNPLEL
+833 HNLLEL

-857 TGGELVALLMDART
+857 TGGELVALLMDARAT
-871 TASWPYATSPGA
+871 GPWPYASSPGA
-883 SWSSEDGALE
+883 SWSSEEGALE

-904 GCSDDAESPSIGTDF
+904 GCSDDPDTPSIGTDF

-962 QQMYLAEVPSNILEQ
+962 QQMYLAELP
-977 NNSTTEVLEEAG
+977 NNPVEPHNVSHSAEVIEVGTSKSDSAGEAMVTEVEGLCAQESSSNSG
-989 NKDDCGTEAMCA
+989 NA
-1001 DIETSVDQENSH
+1001 I
-1013 GENIVETSS
+1013 ETSS
-1022 NDDLLD
+1022 NDELLD
-1028 QIPVPSLAPEER
+1028 QIQVPPLAPEER
-1040 IISAVACNG
+1040 IVSAVSCNG
-1049 GVSYTT
+1049 GISYTT

-1062 AVPEEDEEAATSSTP
+1062 AVPEEDEEVATSSTP

-1082 PARAPLLVEGR
+1082 PARATLLVEGR
-1093 NRSLSFHERATSK
+1093 DRTLSFHERATSK

-1112 NRMIRKGEETLL
+1112 NRMIRKGEDHAITN
-1124 QDSQVPLEKLDL
+1124 DSQVVLEKLDL

-1207 EPV
+1207 ASAAQAHRVLRLPSTWGSSRPSIIGRGDDFFVRYGDKEREAVASFDFLDEFVATTLTAPSSLGSDGSPLDLDDDLAPSADLENIMKLSPL

>member
-10 KPTKRAPS
+10 KPSKRAS
-18 VRGPDSPLS
+18 SGRGTDSPLN

-57 CDPVGNAE
+57 CDTVGNTE

-86 QDGTTTPRRNTM
+86 QDGTTIPRRNTM

-106 EESEKSDPAKVRTA
+106 DQSEKSDPAK
-120 HRDADPPLSSTACIS
+120 
-135 ESLEERVQELEQA
+135 ESLEERVHELERA
-148 LQAERLAAQRDRATI
+148 LQAERLVSQRDRATI
-163 TKLQRQINKGG
+163 TKLQRQINK
-174 KEREEPSSLGER
+174 
-186 HVRRPTGCVPAATI
+186 
-200 SEQLRQHPAE
+200 
-210 GGGDRSGL
+210 
-218 RSGPSSKVT
+218 
-227 RETTETGLAEE
+227 
-238 EQETLEKKEVEGDS
+238 
-252 SVVGSS
+252 
-258 SSSSSG
+258 
-264 GGSSGVVGDSERT
+264 
-277 GRVQDKNTDVASGSS
+277 
-292 GVSGVR
+292 
-298 ARLSYRSGTLRLL
+298 
-311 KGLVEG
+311 
-317 PIGRVAAR
+317 
-325 VHRWGTA
+325 
-332 GGVNPSAPS
+332 
-341 GRGECPGGEGTPR
+341 
-354 RNVLDATKNC
+354 
-364 RLMGANLTKQSRRE
+364 RE

-390 RMEAEARV
+390 RLEAEARL

-415 QRELARMEETSRGL
+415 QRELARMEESSRGL
-429 LQHKHRAEQL
+429 LQHKQRAEQL

-457 QAQISK
+457 QVQISK

-494 ATLETEHAALARD
+494 ATLESEHAALARD

-533 KGLREEIGALQRRI
+533 KGFREEIGALQRRI

-557 SGLLAQAATPG
+557 SGLLAQAASPG
-568 TPSELIQGILEAGP
+568 SPTELIQNILEAGP
-582 AAVVAALG
+582 AALVAALS
-590 LDPSWVPLARPRSL
+590 LDPSWVPLSRPRSL

-609 VMAATKCR
+609 VMAAATKCR
-617 RNRPLAQKP
+617 RNRPTLGQKP
-626 SEEEGSESPESGNRD
+626 STGSGSASNGTTGGAEEEGSESPESGNRD

-661 RGLEDLKEATDE
+661 SRGLEDLKEATDE
-673 TEADVSPDAR
+673 TEGDVSPDAR
-683 LVTLDAGDPD
+683 LIALDAGDPD

-705 NPRHSYPPTKDLL
+705 NPRHSYPPSKDLL

-731 LCLKLTTT
+731 LCLKLTATS
-739 TNFTPYKLPSPMG
+739 NFTPYKLPSPMG
-752 SSSLLLVE
+752 SSSLLLIE

-810 PNESMV
+810 QTESTT
-816 WKEPATTTTP
+816 WKESNACTAIP

-857 TGGELVALLMDART
+857 AGGELVALLMDTRT
-871 TASWPYATSPGA
+871 AGPWPYASSPGA
-883 SWSSEDGALE
+883 SWSSEEGVME

-904 GCSDDAESPSIGTDF
+904 GCSDDPDSPSIGTDF

-934 LASTSSRSGRPPP
+934 LASTSSRSGKPPT

-962 QQMYLAEVPSNILEQ
+962 QQMYLAELPSNSSEQNDTQAPPTTHSIEENAGNRSECPTVEGASIKETERSPSSQESAHSEHLIEVSNNEDDPLEQ
-977 NNSTTEVLEEAG
+977 IA
-989 NKDDCGTEAMCA
+989 
-1001 DIETSVDQENSH
+1001 
-1013 GENIVETSS
+1013 
-1022 NDDLLD
+1022 
-1028 QIPVPSLAPEER
+1028 VPSLQTEDR
-1040 IISAVACNG
+1040 ILGVIGSNSLGAVG
-1049 GVSYTT
+1049 YTT
-1055 VAPSELG
+1055 VAPTELV

-1093 NRSLSFHERATSK
+1093 DRSLSFHERATSK

-1112 NRMIRKGEETLL
+1112 NRMIRKGEDSTVS
-1124 QDSQVPLEKLDL
+1124 QDPQVALEKLDL

-1207 EPV
+1207 ASAAQAQRVLRPSTWGTSRPSIIDRGEDFFVRYGEKEREAVASFDFLDEMVPSSSACSDDVASEHGGSSDNKLDVVVVVAATNATPVTDLDNKILQTSNTMTLTTTTTTNSLEIDELTKQPHHLNEEEHSL

>member
-10 KPTKRAPS
+10 KPSKRASS

-27 SDLALD
+27 SELTLD

-57 CDPVGNAE
+57 CDPVGNTE

-98 SRGSQTFN
+98 SRGSQTFSD
-106 EESEKSDPAKVRTA
+106 ESEKSDPAKVRSA
-120 HRDADPPLSSTACIS
+120 EWCIGNPLLSSRACIN

-148 LQAERLAAQRDRATI
+148 LQAERFAAQRDRATI
-163 TKLQRQINKGG
+163 TKLQRQINK
-174 KEREEPSSLGER
+174 
-186 HVRRPTGCVPAATI
+186 
-200 SEQLRQHPAE
+200 
-210 GGGDRSGL
+210 
-218 RSGPSSKVT
+218 
-227 RETTETGLAEE
+227 
-238 EQETLEKKEVEGDS
+238 
-252 SVVGSS
+252 
-258 SSSSSG
+258 
-264 GGSSGVVGDSERT
+264 
-277 GRVQDKNTDVASGSS
+277 
-292 GVSGVR
+292 
-298 ARLSYRSGTLRLL
+298 
-311 KGLVEG
+311 
-317 PIGRVAAR
+317 
-325 VHRWGTA
+325 
-332 GGVNPSAPS
+332 
-341 GRGECPGGEGTPR
+341 
-354 RNVLDATKNC
+354 
-364 RLMGANLTKQSRRE
+364 RE

-507 ADAQRRQY
+507 ADAQRHQY

-522 ANQVVRALLSQ
+522 ANQ
-533 KGLREEIGALQRRI
+533 GLREEIGALQRRI
-547 RELEAQNRAL
+547 RELEAQNRTL
-557 SGLLAQAATPG
+557 SGLLAQAASPG
-568 TPSELIQGILEAGP
+568 SPTELIQGILEAGP

-590 LDPSWVPLARPRSL
+590 LDPAWVPLARPRSL

-683 LVTLDAGDPD
+683 LVALDAGDPD

-739 TNFTPYKLPSPMG
+739 TNFTPYKLSSPIG

-810 PNESMV
+810 QNESTV
-816 WKEPATTTTP
+816 WKEPATTTTTP

-857 TGGELVALLMDART
+857 TGGELVALLMDARAT
-871 TASWPYATSPGA
+871 GSWPYATSPGA
-883 SWSSEDGALE
+883 SWSSEEGALE

-904 GCSDDAESPSIGTDF
+904 GCSDDPDSPSVGTDF

-962 QQMYLAEVPSNILEQ
+962 QQMYLAELPNNLLEHGNVPLA
-977 NNSTTEVLEEAG
+977 TEVVEETE
-989 NKDDCGTEAMCA
+989 NKDERGTEAMCTE
-1001 DIETSVDQENSH
+1001 IETSVDQDNSNTENV
-1013 GENIVETSS
+1013 VETSS

-1093 NRSLSFHERATSK
+1093 DRSLSFHERATSK

-1112 NRMIRKGEETLL
+1112 NRMIRKGEEHTVTHE
-1124 QDSQVPLEKLDL
+1124 SQVPLEKLDL

-1157 ARANLLDVMLA
+1157 ARANLLDVMLE

-1207 EPV
+1207 ASAAQAHRVLRLPSTWGSSRPSIIGRGEDFFVRYGDKEREAVASFDFLDEIVPPSSRGSNTSLIDLDDTPSAELRGDIMKLSPL

>member
-1 MLGVLKRRW
+1 
-10 KPTKRAPS
+10 
-18 VRGPDSPLS
+18 
-27 SDLALD
+27 
-33 KPRPIPSPRQIH
+33 
-45 PLYGEKAGLLGY
+45 
-57 CDPVGNAE
+57 
-65 NFPPAPNIV
+65 
-74 VEGGRIEFVRPS
+74 
-86 QDGTTTPRRNTM
+86 
-98 SRGSQTFN
+98 
-106 EESEKSDPAKVRTA
+106 
-120 HRDADPPLSSTACIS
+120 
-135 ESLEERVQELEQA
+135 
-148 LQAERLAAQRDRATI
+148 
-163 TKLQRQINKGG
+163 
-174 KEREEPSSLGER
+174 
-186 HVRRPTGCVPAATI
+186 
-200 SEQLRQHPAE
+200 
-210 GGGDRSGL
+210 
-218 RSGPSSKVT
+218 
-227 RETTETGLAEE
+227 
-238 EQETLEKKEVEGDS
+238 
-252 SVVGSS
+252 
-258 SSSSSG
+258 
-264 GGSSGVVGDSERT
+264 
-277 GRVQDKNTDVASGSS
+277 
-292 GVSGVR
+292 
-298 ARLSYRSGTLRLL
+298 
-311 KGLVEG
+311 
-317 PIGRVAAR
+317 
-325 VHRWGTA
+325 
-332 GGVNPSAPS
+332 
-341 GRGECPGGEGTPR
+341 
-354 RNVLDATKNC
+354 
-364 RLMGANLTKQSRRE
+364 MGANLTKQSRRE

-415 QRELARMEETSRGL
+415 QRELARMEESSRGL
-429 LQHKHRAEQL
+429 LQQKHRAEQL

-447 LSYEARVHQY
+447 LSYETRVHQY
-457 QAQISK
+457 QTQISK

-557 SGLLAQAATPG
+557 SGLLAQAASPG
-568 TPSELIQGILEAGP
+568 SPTELIQGILEAGP
-582 AAVVAALG
+582 AALVAALG
-590 LDPSWVPLARPRSL
+590 LDPSWVPLSRPRSL

-617 RNRPLAQKP
+617 RSRPLAQKP

-641 EGYSTMSSDVQGEGA
+641 EGYSTMSSDVQGEGT

-661 RGLEDLKEATDE
+661 ARGLEDLKEATDE

-683 LVTLDAGDPD
+683 LVALDAGDPD

-718 PYQHVMRSFSDSH
+718 PYQHIMRSFSDSH

-799 WSFSLSTEDLV
+799 WSFSLSTEDLAQ
-810 PNESMV
+810 NESAM
-816 WKEPATTTTP
+816 WKEQPAATNTP

-833 HNPLEL
+833 HNLLEL

-857 TGGELVALLMDART
+857 TGGELVALLMDARAT
-871 TASWPYATSPGA
+871 GPWPYASSPGA
-883 SWSSEDGALE
+883 SWSSEEGALE

-904 GCSDDAESPSIGTDF
+904 GCSDDPDTPSIGTDF

-962 QQMYLAEVPSNILEQ
+962 QQMYLAELPSNPVEPH
-977 NNSTTEVLEEAG
+977 NAMSHSTEVTEVSAS
-989 NKDDCGTEAMCA
+989 KDDSTGEMKITEMEGSFAQ
-1001 DIETSVDQENSH
+1001 ESSGSVGNP
-1013 GENIVETSS
+1013 VETNS
-1022 NDDLLD
+1022 NDELLD
-1028 QIPVPSLAPEER
+1028 QIQVPPLAPEER
-1040 IISAVACNG
+1040 IVSAVPCNG
-1049 GVSYTT
+1049 GISYTT

-1082 PARAPLLVEGR
+1082 PARATLLVEGR
-1093 NRSLSFHERATSK
+1093 DRTLSFHERATSK

-1112 NRMIRKGEETLL
+1112 NRMIRKGEDTAVTNE
-1124 QDSQVPLEKLDL
+1124 SQVVLEKLDL

-1207 EPV
+1207 ASAAQAQRVLRLPSTWGSSRPSIIGRGDDFFVRYGDKEREAVASFDFLDEFVAAAPPFLDPDDDIDAHLNCDIMKVSPL

>member
-10 KPTKRAPS
+10 KPSKRASS

-57 CDPVGNAE
+57 CDPLGNTE

-86 QDGTTTPRRNTM
+86 QDGTTTSRRNTM

-106 EESEKSDPAKVRTA
+106 DESEKSDPAK
-120 HRDADPPLSSTACIS
+120 
-135 ESLEERVQELEQA
+135 ESLEERVQELEQL
-148 LQAERLAAQRDRATI
+148 LQVERLAAQRDRATI
-163 TKLQRQINKGG
+163 TKLQRQINK
-174 KEREEPSSLGER
+174 
-186 HVRRPTGCVPAATI
+186 
-200 SEQLRQHPAE
+200 
-210 GGGDRSGL
+210 
-218 RSGPSSKVT
+218 
-227 RETTETGLAEE
+227 
-238 EQETLEKKEVEGDS
+238 
-252 SVVGSS
+252 
-258 SSSSSG
+258 
-264 GGSSGVVGDSERT
+264 
-277 GRVQDKNTDVASGSS
+277 
-292 GVSGVR
+292 
-298 ARLSYRSGTLRLL
+298 
-311 KGLVEG
+311 
-317 PIGRVAAR
+317 
-325 VHRWGTA
+325 
-332 GGVNPSAPS
+332 
-341 GRGECPGGEGTPR
+341 
-354 RNVLDATKNC
+354 
-364 RLMGANLTKQSRRE
+364 RE

-547 RELEAQNRAL
+547 RELESQNRAL
-557 SGLLAQAATPG
+557 SGLLAQATNPG
-568 TPSELIQGILEAGP
+568 SPTELIQGILEAGP

-590 LDPSWVPLARPRSL
+590 LDPAWVPLSRPRSL

-683 LVTLDAGDPD
+683 LVALDAGDPD

-739 TNFTPYKLPSPMG
+739 TNFTPYKLPSPVG

-810 PNESMV
+810 QNESAV
-816 WKEPATTTTP
+816 WKEPAATTTNTTTTTP

-857 TGGELVALLMDART
+857 TGGELVALLMDARAT
-871 TASWPYATSPGA
+871 GSWPYATSPGA
-883 SWSSEDGALE
+883 SWSSEEGAFE

-904 GCSDDAESPSIGTDF
+904 GCSDDPDSPSIGTDF

-962 QQMYLAEVPSNILEQ
+962 QQMYLAELPNNLLEH
-977 NNSTTEVLEEAG
+977 NGAALTTEVLEETE
-989 NKDDCGTEAMCA
+989 NRDECGPEAMCSE
-1001 DIETSVDQENSH
+1001 IEMSVDQNSSNT
-1013 GENIVETSS
+1013 ENIGETSS

-1028 QIPVPSLAPEER
+1028 QITVPSLAPEER

-1093 NRSLSFHERATSK
+1093 DRSLSFHERATSK

-1112 NRMIRKGEETLL
+1112 NRMIRKGEENIVT
-1124 QDSQVPLEKLDL
+1124 QETQVPLEKLDL

-1157 ARANLLDVMLA
+1157 ARANLLDVMLE

-1207 EPV
+1207 ASAAQAHRVLRLPSTWGSSRPSIIGRGDDFFVRYGDKEREAVASFDFLDEIVAPSSTGSNTSLIDLDDTPSLELRSDIMKLSPL